1 MKKVIGILAAALIL
15 SGCGSSSDNHEI
27 KKTSFM
33 KEGKNSLYALYNTK
47 GQRYTKDMYKTYT
60 PFEGGYLVTNES
72 DQTGYISN
80 TGKTIIKPG
89 RYTSLKTQGN
99 MLVGESQPQTGLYL
113 SASSLNMTENT
124 LTQVFA
130 NDAVVWSTNDNDV
143 IDINQEGYVYAKHAG
158 TATLTATKDNASVT
172 CVIKVEALHPYLS
185 QESLDVYTSEPA
197 TLTVNDFGAR
207 TIEWKSKDPKIATV
221 DNGVIQGLKPGKTTI
236 IAKVGD
242 DTLKCKIKVKRKTLK
257 ISQNEATLYTGEEG
271 QYGIENAYPDIKWE
285 TSNAN
290 VVTVADGHIWAI
302 NPGKATIKATSNGQ
316 TVKSKVTVKKRTQ
329 RLDQTKVTLLTEQKV
344 VLNVL
349 DKKNPEE
356 VVQWSSNKKKIAS
369 VNEFGEVTGLK
380 KGKAV
385 ITAKVGKKKYKAT
398 ITVKKRQIKINP
410 SKTTIE
416 KDQHIFLQVLNKKDE
431 DQAVWTT
438 SNDQV
443 VIVAPDTGE
452 IAGVKP
458 GKATITVQAG
468 NQKAK
473 AKITVKAKPLSLS
486 ETKIEM
492 DEESDYG
499 LSINNY
505 ENQKVKWTTSDK
517 TIAIVDNGTIHAN
530 KAGKVTITATIDK
543 KDYTC
548 DVTVHKLIKVIDQKE
563 MTVIKG
569 GQGQLSVTNVNPE
582 EVKWDSSD
590 LNIATVENGTVY
602 GIRTGKVTIT
612 ATVGKKKHTSEVT
625 VIRNPET
632 ETKTRAADI
641 SLGGIEVLNTKG
653 KVLYK
658 SSTKSG
664 LLKTDLPVIVKGKTY
679 KVVNNGKTLYAG
691 KKKVYYASS
700 IDDASIVGF
709 EDSINVYFKNGK
721 KSSIKEV
728 GNYSILASRK
738 NQAILYDAD
747 NQNTLAVIG
756 TKIYSNDYALTGAE
770 ITNKN
775 NVVLTADD
783 TVSLYRNGEIVPTNS
798 NFKDNTHFISRNKKI
813 AYGPHTVYNGKKTSE
828 LKNVQVYPYAYELS
842 VSRYPGFVKG
852 KGYAYYDFN
861 GKKVSPYYQEA
872 NQYDENKCA
881 IVQLKNGKYELI
893 NAEGENVLKS
903 SYPRLEF
910 IGNSYYAAYNK
921 NGQFKV
927 YDCNGKEALSDVYTK
942 IPEKAAIVFDGHP
955 YLALEKNGRSYIY
968 DVDNDM
974 KEIYSIEKEI
984 VLHDEGYFTIGDQY
998 YTLTGQKIK

>member
-15 SGCGSSSDNHEI
+15 SGCGSSSDNHDV
-27 KKTSFM
+27 KKSSFM

-47 GQRYTKDMYKTYT
+47 GQRYTKDMYKAYT
-60 PFEGGYLVTNES
+60 PFEGGYLVTDAN

-80 TGKTIIKPG
+80 TGKTIVKPG

-99 MLVGESQPQTGLYL
+99 MLVGENQPQTRLYL
-113 SASSLNMTENT
+113 SASTLEMTENT

-143 IDINQEGYVYAKHAG
+143 ININQQGYVYAKHAG
-158 TATLTATKDNASVT
+158 TAVLTATKDNASVT
-172 CVIKVEALHPYLS
+172 CVIKVEALHPYFDH
-185 QESLDVYTSEPA
+185 ESLDVYTSEPA
-197 TLTVNDFGAR
+197 TLTVNDYGAR

-221 DNGVIQGLKPGKTTI
+221 ENGVIQGLKPGTTTI
-236 IAKVGD
+236 SAKVGD
-242 DTLKCKIKVKRKTLK
+242 DTLECKVKVKRKTFK
-257 ISQNEATLYTGEEG
+257 ISHKEATFYVGDEG
-271 QYGIENAYPDIKWE
+271 QLGIENAYPDIKWE
-285 TSNAN
+285 TSNAA
-290 VVTVADGHIWAI
+290 VATVANGHIWTMS
-302 NPGKATIKATSNGQ
+302 PGKATLKATSNGQ
-316 TVKSKVTVKKRTQ
+316 TAKCVVTVKKRVP
-329 RLDQTKVTLLTEQKV
+329 RLDQTKVTLLTDQKV
-344 VLNVL
+344 VLNIL
-349 DKKNPEE
+349 DKANPED

-385 ITAKVGKKKYKAT
+385 ITAKIGKKKYKAT
-398 ITVKKRQIKINP
+398 VTVKKRQIKINP
-410 SKTTIE
+410 AKTTIE
-416 KDQHIFLQVLNKKDE
+416 KDQHIFLQLLNKKDE

-438 SNDQV
+438 SNDKV
-443 VIVAPDTGE
+443 VIVAQSGE

-458 GKATITVQAG
+458 GKATITAQVG
-468 NQKAK
+468 KQKAK
-473 AKITVKAKPLSLS
+473 AEITVKAKPLSLS

-492 DEESDYG
+492 DEGSDEA

-505 ENQKVKWTTSDK
+505 ENQNVKWTSSDES
-517 TIAIVDNGTIHAN
+517 IATVENGIIHA
-530 KAGKVTITATIDK
+530 KKEGKVTITATIDK

-548 DVTVHKLIKVIDQKE
+548 DVTVNKLVKVIDQKE

-569 GQGQLSVTNVNPE
+569 GQGQLTITNVDPE
-582 EVKWDSSD
+582 KIKWGTSD
-590 LNIATVENGTVY
+590 YGIATVANGTVY
-602 GIRTGKVTIT
+602 GLKTGKATITGKV
-612 ATVGKKKHTSEVT
+612 GKKTYTCKVT
-625 VIRNPET
+625 VVRNPDT
-632 ETKTRAADI
+632 ETKTKAADV

-658 SSTKSG
+658 SSAKTG
-664 LLKTDLPVIVKGKTY
+664 LLKTNLPVVVKDKTY
-679 KVVNNGKTLYAG
+679 KVINNGKTLYAG

-700 IDDASIVGF
+700 YGDASIVAF
-709 EDSINVYFKNGK
+709 NDSINIYLKNGK
-721 KSSIKEV
+721 KTSIKEV
-728 GNYSILASRK
+728 GNYSILASGK
-738 NQAILYDAD
+738 DQAILYDAY

-756 TKIYSNDYALTGAE
+756 TKVYSNDYALTSAE
-770 ITNKN
+770 ITKKN
-775 NVVLTADD
+775 NVVLTAGDV
-783 TVSLYRNGEIVPTNS
+783 VSLYKDGQIIPTNS
-798 NFKDNTHFISRNKKI
+798 NYKDNTHFISRNKKI
-813 AYGPHTVYNGKKTSE
+813 AYGPHTVYNGKKKTE
-828 LKNVQVYPYAYELS
+828 LKGVQVYPYAYELT

-881 IVQLKNGKYELI
+881 IVQLKNNKYELI
-893 NAEGENVLKS
+893 NAEGENVLKE

-927 YDCNGKEALSDVYTK
+927 YDCNGKEALSDIYTK
-942 IPEKAAIVFDGHP
+942 IPETAAIVFDGHP

-984 VLHDEGYFTIGDQY
+984 VLHEEGYFTIGDKY

>member
-1 MKKVIGILAAALIL
+1 MKKVIGILTAALIL
-15 SGCGSSSDNHEI
+15 SGCGSSSDNHDV
-27 KKTSFM
+27 KKSSFM

-47 GQRYTKDMYKTYT
+47 GQRYTKDMYKAYT
-60 PFEGGYLVTNES
+60 PFEGGYLVTDAN

-80 TGKTIIKPG
+80 TGKTIVKPG

-99 MLVGESQPQTGLYL
+99 MLVGETQPQTRLYL
-113 SASSLNMTENT
+113 SASSLEMTENT

-158 TATLTATKDNASVT
+158 TAVLTATKDNASVT
-172 CVIKVEALHPYLS
+172 CVIKVAALHPYFDH
-185 QESLDVYTSEPA
+185 ESLDVYTSEPA
-197 TLTVNDFGAR
+197 TLTVNDYGAR

-221 DNGVIQGLKPGKTTI
+221 ENGVIQVLKPGTTTI
-236 IAKVGD
+236 SAKVGD
-242 DTLKCKIKVKRKTLK
+242 DTLKCKVKVKRKKLK

-316 TVKSKVTVKKRTQ
+316 TVKSKVTVKKRVP
-329 RLDQTKVTLLTEQKV
+329 RLDQTKVTLLTDQKV
-344 VLNVL
+344 VLNIL
-349 DKKNPEE
+349 DKANPEDA
-356 VVQWSSNKKKIAS
+356 VQWSSNKKKIAS

-385 ITAKVGKKKYKAT
+385 ITAKIGKKKYKAT
-398 ITVKKRQIKINP
+398 VTVKKRQIKINP
-410 SKTTIE
+410 AKTTIE
-416 KDQHIFLQVLNKKDE
+416 KDQHIFLQLLNKKDE

-438 SNDQV
+438 SNDKV
-443 VIVAPDTGE
+443 VIVAQSGE

-473 AKITVKAKPLSLS
+473 AEITVKAKPLSLS

-492 DEESDYG
+492 DEGSDEA

-505 ENQKVKWTTSDK
+505 ENQKVEWTSSDES
-517 TIAIVDNGTIHAN
+517 IATVENGIIHA
-530 KAGKVTITATIDK
+530 KKEGKVTITVTIDK

-569 GQGQLSVTNVNPE
+569 SQGQLTITNVDPE
-582 EVKWDSSD
+582 KIKWDSSD
-590 LNIATVENGTVY
+590 YDIATVANGTVY
-602 GIRTGKVTIT
+602 GMKTGKATITGKV
-612 ATVGKKKHTSEVT
+612 GKKTYTCKVT
-625 VIRNPET
+625 VVRNPDT
-632 ETKTRAADI
+632 ETKTKAADV

-679 KVVNNGKTLYAG
+679 KVVNNDKTLYVG

-700 IDDASIVGF
+700 YEDASIVAF
-709 EDSINVYFKNGK
+709 NDSINIYLKNGK
-721 KSSIKEV
+721 KTSIKEV

-747 NQNTLAVIG
+747 NQNTLGVIG
-756 TKIYSNDYALTGAE
+756 TKVYSNDYALTGAE

-775 NVVLTADD
+775 NVVLTAGDV
-783 TVSLYRNGEIVPTNS
+783 VSLYKDGKIIPTNS
-798 NFKDNTHFISRNKKI
+798 NYKDNTQFISRNKKI

-828 LKNVQVYPYAYELS
+828 LKGVQVYPYAYELT

-881 IVQLKNGKYELI
+881 IVQLKNNKYELI
-893 NAEGENVLKS
+893 NAEGENVLKE

-927 YDCNGKEALSDVYTK
+927 YDCNGKEALSDIYTK
-942 IPEKAAIVFDGHP
+942 IPETAAIVFDGHP

-968 DVDNDM
+968 DVDNGM

-984 VLHDEGYFTIGDQY
+984 VLHEEGYFTIGDKY

>member
-1 MKKVIGILAAALIL
+1 MKKVIGILTAALIL
-15 SGCGSSSDNHEI
+15 SGCGSSSDNHDV
-27 KKTSFM
+27 KKSSFM

-47 GQRYTKDMYKTYT
+47 GQRYTKDMYKAYT
-60 PFEGGYLVTNES
+60 PFEGGYLVTDAN

-80 TGKTIIKPG
+80 TGKTIVKPG

-99 MLVGESQPQTGLYL
+99 MLVGETQPQTRLYL
-113 SASSLNMTENT
+113 SASSLEMTENT

-158 TATLTATKDNASVT
+158 TAVLTATKDNASVT
-172 CVIKVEALHPYLS
+172 CVIKVAALHPYFDH
-185 QESLDVYTSEPA
+185 ESLDVYTSEPA
-197 TLTVNDFGAR
+197 TLTVNDYGAR

-221 DNGVIQGLKPGKTTI
+221 ENGVIQGLKPGTTTI
-236 IAKVGD
+236 SAKVGD
-242 DTLKCKIKVKRKTLK
+242 DTLKCKVKVKRKKLK

-316 TVKSKVTVKKRTQ
+316 TVKSKVTVKKRVP
-329 RLDQTKVTLLTEQKV
+329 RLDQTKVTLLTDQKV
-344 VLNVL
+344 VLNIL
-349 DKKNPEE
+349 DKANPEDA
-356 VVQWSSNKKKIAS
+356 VQWSSNKKKIAS

-385 ITAKVGKKKYKAT
+385 ITAKIGKKKYKAT
-398 ITVKKRQIKINP
+398 VTVKKRQIKINP
-410 SKTTIE
+410 AKTTIE
-416 KDQHIFLQVLNKKDE
+416 KDQHIFLQLLNKKDE

-438 SNDQV
+438 SNDKV
-443 VIVAPDTGE
+443 VIVAQSGE

-473 AKITVKAKPLSLS
+473 AEITVKAKPLSLS

-492 DEESDYG
+492 DEGSDEA

-505 ENQKVKWTTSDK
+505 ENQKVEWTSSDES
-517 TIAIVDNGTIHAN
+517 IATVENGIIHA
-530 KAGKVTITATIDK
+530 KKEGKVTITATIDK

-569 GQGQLSVTNVNPE
+569 SQGQLTITNVDPE
-582 EVKWDSSD
+582 KIKWDSSD
-590 LNIATVENGTVY
+590 YDIATVSNGTVY
-602 GIRTGKVTIT
+602 GMKTGKATITGKV
-612 ATVGKKKHTSEVT
+612 GKKTYTCKVT
-625 VIRNPET
+625 VVRNPDT
-632 ETKTRAADI
+632 ETKTKAADV

-679 KVVNNGKTLYAG
+679 KVVNNDKTLYVG

-700 IDDASIVGF
+700 YEDASIVAF
-709 EDSINVYFKNGK
+709 NDSINIYLKNGK
-721 KSSIKEV
+721 KTSIKEV

-747 NQNTLAVIG
+747 NQNTLGVIG
-756 TKIYSNDYALTGAE
+756 TKVYSNDYALTGAE

-775 NVVLTADD
+775 NVVLTAGDV
-783 TVSLYRNGEIVPTNS
+783 VSLYKDGKIIPTNS
-798 NFKDNTHFISRNKKI
+798 NYKDNTQFISRNKKI

-828 LKNVQVYPYAYELS
+828 LKGVQVYPYAYELT

-881 IVQLKNGKYELI
+881 IVQLKNNKYELI
-893 NAEGENVLKS
+893 NAEGENVLKE

-927 YDCNGKEALSDVYTK
+927 YDCNGKEALSDIYTK
-942 IPEKAAIVFDGHP
+942 IPETAAIVFDGHP

-968 DVDNDM
+968 DVDNGM

-984 VLHDEGYFTIGDQY
+984 VLHEEGYFTIGDKY

>member
-15 SGCGSSSDNHEI
+15 SGCGSSSDNHDV
-27 KKTSFM
+27 KKSSFM

-47 GQRYTKDMYKTYT
+47 GQRYTKDMYKAYT
-60 PFEGGYLVTNES
+60 PFEGGYLVTDAN

-80 TGKTIIKPG
+80 TGKTIVKPG

-99 MLVGESQPQTGLYL
+99 MLVGETQPQTRLYL
-113 SASSLNMTENT
+113 SASTLEMTENT

-143 IDINQEGYVYAKHAG
+143 ININQQGYVYAKHAG
-158 TATLTATKDNASVT
+158 TAVLTATKDNASVT
-172 CVIKVEALHPYLS
+172 CVIKVKALHPYFDHD
-185 QESLDVYTSEPA
+185 SLDVYTLEPA
-197 TLTVNDFGAR
+197 TLTVNDYGAR
-207 TIEWKSKDPKIATV
+207 TIKWKSKDPKIATV
-221 DNGVIQGLKPGKTTI
+221 ENGVIQGLKPGTTTI
-236 IAKVGD
+236 SAKVGD
-242 DTLKCKIKVKRKTLK
+242 DTLECKVKVKRKTFK
-257 ISQNEATLYTGEEG
+257 ISHKEATFYVGDEG
-271 QYGIENAYPDIKWE
+271 QLGIENAYPDIKWE
-285 TSNAN
+285 TSNAA
-290 VVTVADGHIWAI
+290 VATVANGHIWTMS
-302 NPGKATIKATSNGQ
+302 PGKATLKATSNGQ
-316 TVKSKVTVKKRTQ
+316 TVKCVVTVKRRVP
-329 RLDQTKVTLLTEQKV
+329 RLDQTKVTLLTDQKV
-344 VLNVL
+344 VLNIL
-349 DKKNPEE
+349 DKANPED

-385 ITAKVGKKKYKAT
+385 ITAKIGKKKYKAT
-398 ITVKKRQIKINP
+398 VTVKKRQIKINP
-410 SKTTIE
+410 AKTTIE
-416 KDQHIFLQVLNKKDE
+416 KNQHIFLQLLNKKDE

-438 SNDQV
+438 SNDKV
-443 VIVAPDTGE
+443 VIVAQSGE

-458 GKATITVQAG
+458 GKATITAQVG
-468 NQKAK
+468 KQKAK
-473 AKITVKAKPLSLS
+473 AEITVKAKPLSLS

-492 DEESDYG
+492 DEESDEA

-505 ENQKVKWTTSDK
+505 ENQKVEWSSSDK
-517 TIAIVDNGTIHAN
+517 SIATVENGIIHA
-530 KAGKVTITATIDK
+530 KKEGTVTITATIDK

-548 DVTVHKLIKVIDQKE
+548 KVTVHKLIKVIDQKE

-569 GQGQLSVTNVNPE
+569 GQGQLTITNVDPE
-582 EVKWDSSD
+582 KIKWDTSD
-590 LNIATVENGTVY
+590 YGIATVANGTVY
-602 GIRTGKVTIT
+602 GLKTGKATITGKV
-612 ATVGKKKHTSEVT
+612 GKKTYTCKVT
-625 VIRNPET
+625 VVRNPDT
-632 ETKTRAADI
+632 ETKTKAADI

-658 SSTKSG
+658 SSAKTG
-664 LLKTDLPVIVKGKTY
+664 LLKTNLPVVVKDKTY
-679 KVVNNGKTLYAG
+679 KVINNGKTIYEG

-700 IDDASIVGF
+700 YEDASIVAF
-709 EDSINVYFKNGK
+709 NDSINIYLKNGK
-721 KSSIKEV
+721 KTSIKEV

-738 NQAILYDAD
+738 DQAILYDAY
-747 NQNTLAVIG
+747 NKNTLGVIG
-756 TKIYSNDYALTGAE
+756 TKVYSNEYALTRAE
-770 ITNKN
+770 ITKRN
-775 NVVLTADD
+775 NVVLTAGDV
-783 TVSLYRNGEIVPTNS
+783 VSLYKDGQIIPTNS
-798 NFKDNTHFISRNKKI
+798 NYKDNTHFISRNKKI
-813 AYGPHTVYNGKKTSE
+813 AYGPHTVYNGKKTTE
-828 LKNVQVYPYAYELS
+828 LKGVQVYPYAYELT

-881 IVQLKNGKYELI
+881 IVQLKNNKYELI
-893 NAEGENVLKS
+893 NAEGENVLKE

-927 YDCNGKEALSDVYTK
+927 YDCNGKEALSDIYTK
-942 IPEKAAIVFDGHP
+942 IPETAAIVFDGHP

-968 DVDNDM
+968 DVDNGM

-984 VLHDEGYFTIGDQY
+984 VLHEEGYFTIGDKY

>member
-15 SGCGSSSDNHEI
+15 SGCGSSSDNHDV
-27 KKTSFM
+27 KKSSFM

-60 PFEGGYLVTNES
+60 PFEGGYLVTDAN

-80 TGKTIIKPG
+80 TGKTIVKPG

-99 MLVGESQPQTGLYL
+99 MLVGENQPQTRLYL
-113 SASSLNMTENT
+113 SASTLEMTENT

-143 IDINQEGYVYAKHAG
+143 ININQQGYVYAKHAG
-158 TATLTATKDNASVT
+158 TAVLTATKDNASVT
-172 CVIKVEALHPYLS
+172 CVIKVEALHPYFDH
-185 QESLDVYTSEPA
+185 ESLDVYTSEPA
-197 TLTVNDFGAR
+197 TLTVNDYGAR

-221 DNGVIQGLKPGKTTI
+221 ENGVIQGLKPGTTTI
-236 IAKVGD
+236 SAKVGD
-242 DTLKCKIKVKRKTLK
+242 DTLECKVKVKRKTFK
-257 ISQNEATLYTGEEG
+257 ISHKEATFYVGDEG
-271 QYGIENAYPDIKWE
+271 QLGIENAYPDIKWE
-285 TSNAN
+285 TSNAA
-290 VVTVADGHIWAI
+290 VATVANGHIWTMS
-302 NPGKATIKATSNGQ
+302 PGKATLKATSNGQ
-316 TVKSKVTVKKRTQ
+316 TVKCVVTVKKRVP
-329 RLDQTKVTLLTEQKV
+329 RLDQTKVTLLTDQKV
-344 VLNVL
+344 VLNIL
-349 DKKNPEE
+349 DKANPED

-385 ITAKVGKKKYKAT
+385 ITAKIGKKKYKAT
-398 ITVKKRQIKINP
+398 VTVKKRQIKINP
-410 SKTTIE
+410 AKTTIE
-416 KDQHIFLQVLNKKDE
+416 KDQHIFLQLLNKKDE

-438 SNDQV
+438 SNDKV
-443 VIVAPDTGE
+443 VIVAQSGE

-458 GKATITVQAG
+458 GKATITAQVG
-468 NQKAK
+468 KQKAK
-473 AKITVKAKPLSLS
+473 AEITVKAKPLSLS

-492 DEESDYG
+492 DEGSDEA

-505 ENQKVKWTTSDK
+505 ENQNVKWTSSDES
-517 TIAIVDNGTIHAN
+517 IATVENGIIHA
-530 KAGKVTITATIDK
+530 KKEGKVTITATIDK

-548 DVTVHKLIKVIDQKE
+548 DVTVNKLVKVIDQKE

-569 GQGQLSVTNVNPE
+569 GQGQLTITNVDPE
-582 EVKWDSSD
+582 KIKWGTSD
-590 LNIATVENGTVY
+590 YGIATVANGTVY
-602 GIRTGKVTIT
+602 GLKTGKATITGKV
-612 ATVGKKKHTSEVT
+612 GKKTYTCKVT
-625 VIRNPET
+625 VVRNPDT
-632 ETKTRAADI
+632 ETKTKAADV

-658 SSTKSG
+658 SSAKTG
-664 LLKTDLPVIVKGKTY
+664 LLKTNLPVVVKDKTY
-679 KVVNNGKTLYAG
+679 KVINNGKTLYAG

-700 IDDASIVGF
+700 YEDASIVAF
-709 EDSINVYFKNGK
+709 NDSINIYLKNGK
-721 KSSIKEV
+721 KTSIKEV

-738 NQAILYDAD
+738 DQAILYDTY
-747 NQNTLAVIG
+747 NQNTLGVIG
-756 TKIYSNDYALTGAE
+756 TKVYSNDYALTSAE
-770 ITNKN
+770 ITKKN
-775 NVVLTADD
+775 NVVLTAGDV
-783 TVSLYRNGEIVPTNS
+783 VSLYKDGQIIPTNS
-798 NFKDNTHFISRNKKI
+798 NYKDNTHFISRNKKI
-813 AYGPHTVYNGKKTSE
+813 AYGPHTVYNGKKKTE
-828 LKNVQVYPYAYELS
+828 LKGVQVYPYAYELT

-881 IVQLKNGKYELI
+881 IVQLKNNKYELI
-893 NAEGENVLKS
+893 NAEGENVLKE

-927 YDCNGKEALSDVYTK
+927 YDCNGKEALSDIYTK
-942 IPEKAAIVFDGHP
+942 IPETAAIVFDGHP

-984 VLHDEGYFTIGDQY
+984 VLHEEGYFTIGDKY

>member
-15 SGCGSSSDNHEI
+15 SGCGSSSDNHDV
-27 KKTSFM
+27 KKSSFM

-47 GQRYTKDMYKTYT
+47 GQRYTKDMYKAYT
-60 PFEGGYLVTNES
+60 PFEGGYLVTDAN

-80 TGKTIIKPG
+80 TGKTIVKPG

-99 MLVGESQPQTGLYL
+99 MLVGETQPQTRLYL
-113 SASSLNMTENT
+113 SASTLEMTENT

-143 IDINQEGYVYAKHAG
+143 ININQQGYVYAKHAG
-158 TATLTATKDNASVT
+158 TAVLTATKDNASVT
-172 CVIKVEALHPYLS
+172 CVIKVKALHPYFDHD
-185 QESLDVYTSEPA
+185 SLDVYTLEPA
-197 TLTVNDFGAR
+197 TLTVNDYGAR
-207 TIEWKSKDPKIATV
+207 TIKWKSKDPKIATV
-221 DNGVIQGLKPGKTTI
+221 ENGVIQGLKPGTTTI
-236 IAKVGD
+236 SAKVGD
-242 DTLKCKIKVKRKTLK
+242 DTLECKVKVKRKTFK
-257 ISQNEATLYTGEEG
+257 ISHKEATFYVGDEG
-271 QYGIENAYPDIKWE
+271 QLGIENAYPDIKWE
-285 TSNAN
+285 TSNAA
-290 VVTVADGHIWAI
+290 VATVANGHIWTMS
-302 NPGKATIKATSNGQ
+302 PGKATLKATSNGQ
-316 TVKSKVTVKKRTQ
+316 TVKCVVTVKKRVP
-329 RLDQTKVTLLTEQKV
+329 RLDQTKVTLLTDQKV
-344 VLNVL
+344 VLNIL
-349 DKKNPEE
+349 DKANPED

-385 ITAKVGKKKYKAT
+385 ITAKIGKKKYKAT
-398 ITVKKRQIKINP
+398 VTVKKRQIKINP
-410 SKTTIE
+410 AKTTIE
-416 KDQHIFLQVLNKKDE
+416 KNQHIFLQLLNKKDE

-438 SNDQV
+438 SNDKV
-443 VIVAPDTGE
+443 VIVAQSGE

-458 GKATITVQAG
+458 GKATITAQVG
-468 NQKAK
+468 KQKAK
-473 AKITVKAKPLSLS
+473 AEITVKAKPLSLS

-492 DEESDYG
+492 DEESDEA

-505 ENQKVKWTTSDK
+505 ENQKVEWSSSDK
-517 TIAIVDNGTIHAN
+517 SIATVENGIIHA
-530 KAGKVTITATIDK
+530 KKEGTVTITATIDK

-548 DVTVHKLIKVIDQKE
+548 KVTVHKLIKVIDQKE

-569 GQGQLSVTNVNPE
+569 GQGQLTITNVDPE
-582 EVKWDSSD
+582 KIKWDTSD
-590 LNIATVENGTVY
+590 YGIATVANGTVY
-602 GIRTGKVTIT
+602 GLKTGKATITGKV
-612 ATVGKKKHTSEVT
+612 GKKTYTCKVT
-625 VIRNPET
+625 VVRNPDT
-632 ETKTRAADI
+632 ETKTKAADI

-658 SSTKSG
+658 SSAKTG
-664 LLKTDLPVIVKGKTY
+664 LLKTNLPVVVKDKTY
-679 KVVNNGKTLYAG
+679 KVINNGKTIYEG

-700 IDDASIVGF
+700 YEDASIVAF
-709 EDSINVYFKNGK
+709 NDSINIYLKNGK
-721 KSSIKEV
+721 KTSIKEV

-738 NQAILYDAD
+738 DQAILYDAY
-747 NQNTLAVIG
+747 NKNTLGVIG
-756 TKIYSNDYALTGAE
+756 TKVYSNEYALTSAE
-770 ITNKN
+770 ITKKN
-775 NVVLTADD
+775 NVVLTAGDV
-783 TVSLYRNGEIVPTNS
+783 VSLYKDGQIIPTNS
-798 NFKDNTHFISRNKKI
+798 NYKDDTHFISRNKKI
-813 AYGPHTVYNGKKTSE
+813 AYGPHTVYNGKKTTE
-828 LKNVQVYPYAYELS
+828 LKGVQVYPYAYELT

-881 IVQLKNGKYELI
+881 IVQLKNNKYELI
-893 NAEGENVLKS
+893 NAEGENVLKE

-927 YDCNGKEALSDVYTK
+927 YDCNGKEALSDIYTK
-942 IPEKAAIVFDGHP
+942 IPETAAIVFDGHP

-968 DVDNDM
+968 DVDNGM

-984 VLHDEGYFTIGDQY
+984 VLHEEGYFTIGDKY

>member
-15 SGCGSSSDNHEI
+15 SGCGSSSDNHDV
-27 KKTSFM
+27 KKSSFM

-47 GQRYTKDMYKTYT
+47 GQRYTKDMYKAYT
-60 PFEGGYLVTNES
+60 PFEGGYLVTDAN

-80 TGKTIIKPG
+80 TGKTIVKPG

-99 MLVGESQPQTGLYL
+99 MLVGETQPQTRLYL
-113 SASSLNMTENT
+113 SASTLEMTENT

-143 IDINQEGYVYAKHAG
+143 ININQQGYVYAKHAG
-158 TATLTATKDNASVT
+158 TAVLTATKDNASVT
-172 CVIKVEALHPYLS
+172 CVIKVKALHPYFDHD
-185 QESLDVYTSEPA
+185 SLDVYTLEPA
-197 TLTVNDFGAR
+197 TLTVNDYGAR

-221 DNGVIQGLKPGKTTI
+221 ENGVIQGLKPGTTTI
-236 IAKVGD
+236 SAKVGD
-242 DTLKCKIKVKRKTLK
+242 DTLECKVKVKRKTFK
-257 ISQNEATLYTGEEG
+257 ISHKEATFYVGDEG
-271 QYGIENAYPDIKWE
+271 QLGIENAYPDIKWE
-285 TSNAN
+285 TSNAA
-290 VVTVADGHIWAI
+290 VATVANGHIWTMS
-302 NPGKATIKATSNGQ
+302 PGKATLKATSNGQ
-316 TVKSKVTVKKRTQ
+316 TVKCVVTVKKRVP
-329 RLDQTKVTLLTEQKV
+329 RLDQTKVTLLTDQKV
-344 VLNVL
+344 VLNIL
-349 DKKNPEE
+349 DKANPED

-385 ITAKVGKKKYKAT
+385 ITAKIGKKKYKAT
-398 ITVKKRQIKINP
+398 VTVKKRQIKINP
-410 SKTTIE
+410 AKTTIE
-416 KDQHIFLQVLNKKDE
+416 KNQHIFLQLLNKKDE

-438 SNDQV
+438 SNDKV
-443 VIVAPDTGE
+443 VIVAQSGE

-458 GKATITVQAG
+458 GKATITAQVG
-468 NQKAK
+468 KQKAK
-473 AKITVKAKPLSLS
+473 AEITVKAKPLSLS

-492 DEESDYG
+492 DEESDEA

-505 ENQKVKWTTSDK
+505 ENQKVEWSSSDK
-517 TIAIVDNGTIHAN
+517 SIATVENGIIHA
-530 KAGKVTITATIDK
+530 KKEGTVTITATIDK

-548 DVTVHKLIKVIDQKE
+548 KVTVHKLIKVIDQKE

-569 GQGQLSVTNVNPE
+569 GQGQLTITNVDPE
-582 EVKWDSSD
+582 KIKWDTSD
-590 LNIATVENGTVY
+590 YGIATVANGTVY
-602 GIRTGKVTIT
+602 GLKTGKATITGKV
-612 ATVGKKKHTSEVT
+612 GKKTYTCKVT
-625 VIRNPET
+625 VVRNPDT
-632 ETKTRAADI
+632 ETKTKAADI

-658 SSTKSG
+658 SSAKTG
-664 LLKTDLPVIVKGKTY
+664 LLKTNLPVVVKDKTY
-679 KVVNNGKTLYAG
+679 KVINNGKTIYEG

-700 IDDASIVGF
+700 YEDASIVAF
-709 EDSINVYFKNGK
+709 NDSINIYLKNGK
-721 KSSIKEV
+721 KTSIKEV

-738 NQAILYDAD
+738 DQAILYDAY
-747 NQNTLAVIG
+747 NKNTLGVIG
-756 TKIYSNDYALTGAE
+756 TKVYSNEYALTRAE
-770 ITNKN
+770 ITKRN
-775 NVVLTADD
+775 NVVLTVGDV
-783 TVSLYRNGEIVPTNS
+783 VSLYKDGQIIPTNS
-798 NFKDNTHFISRNKKI
+798 NYKDNTHFISRNKKI
-813 AYGPHTVYNGKKTSE
+813 AYGPHTVYNGKKTTE
-828 LKNVQVYPYAYELS
+828 LKGVQVYPYAYELT

-881 IVQLKNGKYELI
+881 IVQLKNNKYELI
-893 NAEGENVLKS
+893 NAEGENVLKE

-927 YDCNGKEALSDVYTK
+927 YDCNGKEALSDIYTK
-942 IPEKAAIVFDGHP
+942 IPETAAIVFDGHP

-968 DVDNDM
+968 DVDNGM

-984 VLHDEGYFTIGDQY
+984 VLHEEGYFTIGDKY

>member
-15 SGCGSSSDNHEI
+15 SGCGSSSDNHDV
-27 KKTSFM
+27 KKSSFM

-47 GQRYTKDMYKTYT
+47 GQRYTKDMYKAYT
-60 PFEGGYLVTNES
+60 PFEGGYLVTDAN

-80 TGKTIIKPG
+80 TGKTIVKPG

-99 MLVGESQPQTGLYL
+99 MLVGETQPQTRLYL
-113 SASSLNMTENT
+113 SASTLEMTENT

-143 IDINQEGYVYAKHAG
+143 ININQQGYVYAKHAG
-158 TATLTATKDNASVT
+158 TAVLTATKDNASVT
-172 CVIKVEALHPYLS
+172 CVIKVKALHPYFDHD
-185 QESLDVYTSEPA
+185 SLDVYTLEPA
-197 TLTVNDFGAR
+197 TLTVNDYGAR
-207 TIEWKSKDPKIATV
+207 TIKWKSKDPKIATV
-221 DNGVIQGLKPGKTTI
+221 ENGVIQGLKPGTTTI
-236 IAKVGD
+236 SAKVGD
-242 DTLKCKIKVKRKTLK
+242 DTLECKVKVKRKTFK
-257 ISQNEATLYTGEEG
+257 ISHKEATFYVGDEG
-271 QYGIENAYPDIKWE
+271 QLGIENAYPDIKWE
-285 TSNAN
+285 TSNAA
-290 VVTVADGHIWAI
+290 VATVANGHIWTMS
-302 NPGKATIKATSNGQ
+302 PGKATLKATSNGQ
-316 TVKSKVTVKKRTQ
+316 TVKCVVTVKKRVP
-329 RLDQTKVTLLTEQKV
+329 RLDQTKVTLLTDQKA
-344 VLNVL
+344 VLNIL
-349 DKKNPEE
+349 DKANPED

-385 ITAKVGKKKYKAT
+385 ITAKIGKKKYKAT
-398 ITVKKRQIKINP
+398 VTVKKRQIKINP
-410 SKTTIE
+410 AKTTIE
-416 KDQHIFLQVLNKKDE
+416 KNQHIFLQLLNKKDE

-438 SNDQV
+438 SNDKV
-443 VIVAPDTGE
+443 VIVAQSGE

-458 GKATITVQAG
+458 GKATITAQVG
-468 NQKAK
+468 KQKAK
-473 AKITVKAKPLSLS
+473 AEITVKAKPLSLS

-492 DEESDYG
+492 DEESDEA

-505 ENQKVKWTTSDK
+505 ENQKVEWSSSDK
-517 TIAIVDNGTIHAN
+517 SIATVENGIIHA
-530 KAGKVTITATIDK
+530 KKEGTVTITATIDK

-548 DVTVHKLIKVIDQKE
+548 KVTVHKLIKVIDQKE

-569 GQGQLSVTNVNPE
+569 GQGQLTITNVDPE
-582 EVKWDSSD
+582 KIKWDTSD
-590 LNIATVENGTVY
+590 YGIATVANGTVY
-602 GIRTGKVTIT
+602 GLKTGKATITGKV
-612 ATVGKKKHTSEVT
+612 GKKTYTCKVT
-625 VIRNPET
+625 VVRNPDT
-632 ETKTRAADI
+632 ETKTKAADI

-658 SSTKSG
+658 SSAKTG
-664 LLKTDLPVIVKGKTY
+664 LLKTNLPVVVKDKTY
-679 KVVNNGKTLYAG
+679 KVINNGKTIYEG

-700 IDDASIVGF
+700 YEDASIVAF
-709 EDSINVYFKNGK
+709 NDSINIYLKNGK
-721 KSSIKEV
+721 KTSIKEV

-738 NQAILYDAD
+738 DQAILYDAY
-747 NQNTLAVIG
+747 NKNTLGVIG
-756 TKIYSNDYALTGAE
+756 TKVYSNEYALTRAE
-770 ITNKN
+770 ITKRN
-775 NVVLTADD
+775 NVVLTAGDV
-783 TVSLYRNGEIVPTNS
+783 VSLYKDGQIIPTNS
-798 NFKDNTHFISRNKKI
+798 NYKDNTHFISRNKKI
-813 AYGPHTVYNGKKTSE
+813 AYGPHTVYNGKKTTE
-828 LKNVQVYPYAYELS
+828 LKGVQVYPYAYELT

-881 IVQLKNGKYELI
+881 IVQLKNNKYELI
-893 NAEGENVLKS
+893 NAEGENVLKE

-927 YDCNGKEALSDVYTK
+927 YDCNGKEALSDIYTK
-942 IPEKAAIVFDGHP
+942 IPETAAIVFDGHP

-968 DVDNDM
+968 DVDNGM

-984 VLHDEGYFTIGDQY
+984 VLHEEGYFTIGDKY

>member
-15 SGCGSSSDNHEI
+15 SGCGSSSDNHDV
-27 KKTSFM
+27 KKSSFM

-47 GQRYTKDMYKTYT
+47 GQRYTKDMYKAYT
-60 PFEGGYLVTNES
+60 PFEGGYLVTDAN

-80 TGKTIIKPG
+80 TGKTIVKPG

-99 MLVGESQPQTGLYL
+99 MLVGETQPQTRLYL
-113 SASSLNMTENT
+113 SASTLEMTENT

-143 IDINQEGYVYAKHAG
+143 ININQQGYVYAKHAG
-158 TATLTATKDNASVT
+158 TAVLTATKDNASVT
-172 CVIKVEALHPYLS
+172 CVIKVKALHPYFDHD
-185 QESLDVYTSEPA
+185 SLDVYTLEPA
-197 TLTVNDFGAR
+197 TLTVNDYGAR

-221 DNGVIQGLKPGKTTI
+221 ENGVIQGLKPGTTTI
-236 IAKVGD
+236 SAKVGD
-242 DTLKCKIKVKRKTLK
+242 DTLECKVKVKRKTFK
-257 ISQNEATLYTGEEG
+257 ISHKEATFYVGDEG
-271 QYGIENAYPDIKWE
+271 QLGIENAYPDIKWE
-285 TSNAN
+285 TSNAA
-290 VVTVADGHIWAI
+290 VATVANGHIWTMG
-302 NPGKATIKATSNGQ
+302 PGKATLKATSNGQ
-316 TVKSKVTVKKRTQ
+316 TVKCVVTVKKRVP
-329 RLDQTKVTLLTEQKV
+329 RLDQTKVTLLTDQKV
-344 VLNVL
+344 VLNIL
-349 DKKNPEE
+349 DKANPED

-385 ITAKVGKKKYKAT
+385 ITAKIGKKKYKAT
-398 ITVKKRQIKINP
+398 VTVKKRQIKINP
-410 SKTTIE
+410 AKTTIE
-416 KDQHIFLQVLNKKDE
+416 KNQHIFLQLLNKKDE

-438 SNDQV
+438 SNDKV
-443 VIVAPDTGE
+443 VIVAQSGE

-458 GKATITVQAG
+458 GKATITAQVG
-468 NQKAK
+468 KQKAK
-473 AKITVKAKPLSLS
+473 AEITVKAKPLSLS

-492 DEESDYG
+492 DEESDEA

-505 ENQKVKWTTSDK
+505 ENQKVEWSSSDES
-517 TIAIVDNGTIHAN
+517 IATVENGIIHA
-530 KAGKVTITATIDK
+530 KKEGTATITATIDK

-548 DVTVHKLIKVIDQKE
+548 KVTVHKLIKVIDQKE

-569 GQGQLSVTNVNPE
+569 GQGQLTITNVDPE
-582 EVKWDSSD
+582 KIKWDTSD
-590 LNIATVENGTVY
+590 YGIATVANGTVY
-602 GIRTGKVTIT
+602 GMKTGKATITGKV
-612 ATVGKKKHTSEVT
+612 GKKTYTCKVT
-625 VIRNPET
+625 VVRNPDT
-632 ETKTRAADI
+632 ETKTKAADI

-658 SSTKSG
+658 SSTKTG
-664 LLKTDLPVIVKGKTY
+664 LLKTNLPVVVKDKTY
-679 KVVNNGKTLYAG
+679 KVINNGKTIYEG

-700 IDDASIVGF
+700 YEDASIVAF
-709 EDSINVYFKNGK
+709 NDSINIYLKNGK
-721 KSSIKEV
+721 KTSIKEV

-738 NQAILYDAD
+738 DQAILYDAY
-747 NQNTLAVIG
+747 NKNTLGVIG
-756 TKIYSNDYALTGAE
+756 TKVYSNEYALTSAE
-770 ITNKN
+770 ITKKN
-775 NVVLTADD
+775 NVVLTAGDV
-783 TVSLYRNGEIVPTNS
+783 VSLYKDGQIIPTNS
-798 NFKDNTHFISRNKKI
+798 NYKDDTHFISRNKKI
-813 AYGPHTVYNGKKTSE
+813 AYGPHTVYNGKKTTE
-828 LKNVQVYPYAYELS
+828 LKGVQVYPYAYELT

-881 IVQLKNGKYELI
+881 IVQLKNNKYELI
-893 NAEGENVLKS
+893 NAEGENVLKE

-927 YDCNGKEALSDVYTK
+927 YDCNGKEALSDIYTK
-942 IPEKAAIVFDGHP
+942 IPETAAIVFDGHP

-968 DVDNDM
+968 DVDNGM

-984 VLHDEGYFTIGDQY
+984 VLHEEGYFTIGDKY

>member
-15 SGCGSSSDNHEI
+15 SGCGSSSDNHDV
-27 KKTSFM
+27 KKSSFM

-60 PFEGGYLVTNES
+60 PFEGGYLVTDAN

-80 TGKTIIKPG
+80 TGKTIVKPG

-99 MLVGESQPQTGLYL
+99 MLVGENQPQTRLYL
-113 SASSLNMTENT
+113 SASTLEMTENT

-143 IDINQEGYVYAKHAG
+143 ININQQGYVYAKHAG
-158 TATLTATKDNASVT
+158 TAVLTATKDNASVT
-172 CVIKVEALHPYLS
+172 CVIKVKALHPYFDH
-185 QESLDVYTSEPA
+185 ESLDVYTSEPA
-197 TLTVNDFGAR
+197 TLTVNDYGAR
-207 TIEWKSKDPKIATV
+207 TIEWKSKDSKIATV
-221 DNGVIQGLKPGKTTI
+221 ENGVIQGLKPGTTTI
-236 IAKVGD
+236 SAKVGD
-242 DTLKCKIKVKRKTLK
+242 DTLECKVKVKRKTFK
-257 ISQNEATLYTGEEG
+257 ISHKEATFYVGDEG
-271 QYGIENAYPDIKWE
+271 QLGIENAYPDIKWE
-285 TSNAN
+285 TSNAA
-290 VVTVADGHIWAI
+290 VATVANGHIWTMS
-302 NPGKATIKATSNGQ
+302 PGKATLKATSNGQ
-316 TVKSKVTVKKRTQ
+316 TVKCVVTVKKRVP
-329 RLDQTKVTLLTEQKV
+329 RLDQTKVTLLTDQKV
-344 VLNVL
+344 VLNIL
-349 DKKNPEE
+349 DKASPED

-385 ITAKVGKKKYKAT
+385 ITAKIGKKKYKAT
-398 ITVKKRQIKINP
+398 VTVKKRQIKINP
-410 SKTTIE
+410 AKTTIE
-416 KDQHIFLQVLNKKDE
+416 KDQHIFLQLLNKKDE

-438 SNDQV
+438 SNDKV
-443 VIVAPDTGE
+443 VIVAQSGE

-458 GKATITVQAG
+458 GKATITAQVG
-468 NQKAK
+468 KQKAK
-473 AKITVKAKPLSLS
+473 AEITVKAKPLSLS

-492 DEESDYG
+492 DEGSDEA

-505 ENQKVKWTTSDK
+505 ENQKVKWTSSDES
-517 TIAIVDNGTIHAN
+517 IATVENGIIHA
-530 KAGKVTITATIDK
+530 KKEGKVTITATIDK

-548 DVTVHKLIKVIDQKE
+548 DVTVNKLVKVIDQKE

-569 GQGQLSVTNVNPE
+569 GQGQLTITNVDPE
-582 EVKWDSSD
+582 KIEWGTSD
-590 LNIATVENGTVY
+590 YGIATVANGTVY
-602 GIRTGKVTIT
+602 GLKTGKATITGKV
-612 ATVGKKKHTSEVT
+612 GKKTYTCKVT
-625 VIRNPET
+625 VVRNPDT
-632 ETKTRAADI
+632 ETKTKAADV

-658 SSTKSG
+658 SSAKTG
-664 LLKTDLPVIVKGKTY
+664 LLKTNLPVVVKDKTY
-679 KVVNNGKTLYAG
+679 KVINNGKTIYEG

-700 IDDASIVGF
+700 YEDASIVAF
-709 EDSINVYFKNGK
+709 NDSINIYLKNGK
-721 KSSIKEV
+721 KTSIKEV
-728 GNYSILASRK
+728 GNYSILAARK
-738 NQAILYDAD
+738 DQAILYDAY
-747 NQNTLAVIG
+747 NQNTLGVIG
-756 TKIYSNDYALTGAE
+756 TKVYSNDYALTSAE
-770 ITNKN
+770 ITKKN
-775 NVVLTADD
+775 NVVLTAGDV
-783 TVSLYRNGEIVPTNS
+783 VSLYKDGQIIPTNS
-798 NFKDNTHFISRNKKI
+798 NYKDNTHFISRNKKI
-813 AYGPHTVYNGKKTSE
+813 AYGPHTVYNGKKKTE
-828 LKNVQVYPYAYELS
+828 LKGVQVYPYAYELT

-881 IVQLKNGKYELI
+881 IVQLKNNKYELI
-893 NAEGENVLKS
+893 NAEGENVLKE

-927 YDCNGKEALSDVYTK
+927 YDCNGKEALSDIYTK
-942 IPEKAAIVFDGHP
+942 IPETAAIVFDGHP

-984 VLHDEGYFTIGDQY
+984 VLHEEGYFTIGDKY

>member
-15 SGCGSSSDNHEI
+15 SGCGSSSDNHDV
-27 KKTSFM
+27 KKSSFM

-60 PFEGGYLVTNES
+60 PFEGGYLVTDAN

-80 TGKTIIKPG
+80 TGKTIVKPG

-99 MLVGESQPQTGLYL
+99 MLVGENQPQTRLYL
-113 SASSLNMTENT
+113 SASTLEMTENT

-143 IDINQEGYVYAKHAG
+143 ININQQGYVYAKHAG
-158 TATLTATKDNASVT
+158 TAVLTATKDNASVT
-172 CVIKVEALHPYLS
+172 CVIKVEALHPYFDH
-185 QESLDVYTSEPA
+185 ESLDVYTSEPA
-197 TLTVNDFGAR
+197 TLTVNDYGAR

-221 DNGVIQGLKPGKTTI
+221 ENGVIQGLKPGTTTI
-236 IAKVGD
+236 SAKVGD
-242 DTLKCKIKVKRKTLK
+242 DTLECKVKVKRKTFK
-257 ISQNEATLYTGEEG
+257 ISHKEATFYVGDEG
-271 QYGIENAYPDIKWE
+271 QLGIENAYPDIKWE
-285 TSNAN
+285 TSNAA
-290 VVTVADGHIWAI
+290 VATVANGHIWTMS
-302 NPGKATIKATSNGQ
+302 PGKATLKATSNGQ
-316 TVKSKVTVKKRTQ
+316 TVKCVVTVKKRVP
-329 RLDQTKVTLLTEQKV
+329 RLDQTKVTLLTDQKV
-344 VLNVL
+344 VLNIL
-349 DKKNPEE
+349 DKANPED
-356 VVQWSSNKKKIAS
+356 VVQWNSNKKKIAS

-385 ITAKVGKKKYKAT
+385 ITAKIGKKKYKAT
-398 ITVKKRQIKINP
+398 VTVKKRQIKINP
-410 SKTTIE
+410 AKTTIE
-416 KDQHIFLQVLNKKDE
+416 KDQHIFLQLLNKKDE

-438 SNDQV
+438 SNDKV
-443 VIVAPDTGE
+443 VIVAQSGE

-458 GKATITVQAG
+458 GKATITAQVG
-468 NQKAK
+468 KQKAK
-473 AKITVKAKPLSLS
+473 AEITVKAKPLSLS

-492 DEESDYG
+492 DEGSDEA

-505 ENQKVKWTTSDK
+505 ENQKVKWTSSDES
-517 TIAIVDNGTIHAN
+517 IATVENGIIHA
-530 KAGKVTITATIDK
+530 KKEGKVTITATIDK

-569 GQGQLSVTNVNPE
+569 GQGQLTITNVDPE
-582 EVKWDSSD
+582 KIKWGTSD
-590 LNIATVENGTVY
+590 YGIATVANGTVY
-602 GIRTGKVTIT
+602 GLKTGKATITGKV
-612 ATVGKKKHTSEVT
+612 GKKTYTCKVT
-625 VIRNPET
+625 VVRNPDT
-632 ETKTRAADI
+632 ETKTKAADV

-658 SSTKSG
+658 SSAKTG
-664 LLKTDLPVIVKGKTY
+664 LLKTNLPVVVKDKTY
-679 KVVNNGKTLYAG
+679 KVINNGKTIYEG

-700 IDDASIVGF
+700 YEDASIVAF
-709 EDSINVYFKNGK
+709 NDSINIYLKNGK
-721 KSSIKEV
+721 KTSIKEV
-728 GNYSILASRK
+728 GNYSILAARK
-738 NQAILYDAD
+738 DQAILYDAY
-747 NQNTLAVIG
+747 NQNTLGVIG
-756 TKIYSNDYALTGAE
+756 TKVYSNDYALTSAE
-770 ITNKN
+770 ITKKN
-775 NVVLTADD
+775 NVVLTAGDV
-783 TVSLYRNGEIVPTNS
+783 VSLYKGGQIIPTNS
-798 NFKDNTHFISRNKKI
+798 NYKDNTHFISRNKKI
-813 AYGPHTVYNGKKTSE
+813 AYGPHTVYNGKKKTE
-828 LKNVQVYPYAYELS
+828 LKGVQVYPYAYELT

-881 IVQLKNGKYELI
+881 IVQLKNNKYELI
-893 NAEGENVLKS
+893 NAEGENVLKE

-927 YDCNGKEALSDVYTK
+927 YDCNGKEALSDIYTK
-942 IPEKAAIVFDGHP
+942 IPETAAIVFDGHP

-984 VLHDEGYFTIGDQY
+984 VLHEEGYFTIGDKY

>member
-15 SGCGSSSDNHEI
+15 SGCGSSSDNHDV
-27 KKTSFM
+27 KKSSFM

-47 GQRYTKDMYKTYT
+47 GQRYTKDMYKAYT
-60 PFEGGYLVTNES
+60 PFEGGYLVTDAN

-80 TGKTIIKPG
+80 TGKTIVKPG

-99 MLVGESQPQTGLYL
+99 MLVGETQPQTRLYL
-113 SASSLNMTENT
+113 SASTLEMTENT

-143 IDINQEGYVYAKHAG
+143 ININQQGYVYAKHAG
-158 TATLTATKDNASVT
+158 TAVLTATKDNASVT
-172 CVIKVEALHPYLS
+172 CVIKVKALHPYFDHD
-185 QESLDVYTSEPA
+185 SLDVYTLEPA
-197 TLTVNDFGAR
+197 TLTVNDYGAR
-207 TIEWKSKDPKIATV
+207 TIKWKSKDPKIATV
-221 DNGVIQGLKPGKTTI
+221 ENGVIQGLKPGTTTI
-236 IAKVGD
+236 SAKVGD
-242 DTLKCKIKVKRKTLK
+242 DTLECKVKVKRKTFK
-257 ISQNEATLYTGEEG
+257 ISHKEATFYVGDEG
-271 QYGIENAYPDIKWE
+271 QLGIENAYPDIKWE
-285 TSNAN
+285 TSNAA
-290 VVTVADGHIWAI
+290 VATVANGHIWTMS
-302 NPGKATIKATSNGQ
+302 PGKATLKATSNGQ
-316 TVKSKVTVKKRTQ
+316 TVKCVVTVKKRVP
-329 RLDQTKVTLLTEQKV
+329 RLDQTKVTLLTDQKV
-344 VLNVL
+344 VLNIL
-349 DKKNPEE
+349 DKANPED

-385 ITAKVGKKKYKAT
+385 ITAKIGKKKYKAT
-398 ITVKKRQIKINP
+398 VTVKKRQIKINP
-410 SKTTIE
+410 AKTTIE
-416 KDQHIFLQVLNKKDE
+416 KNQHIFLQLLNKKDE

-438 SNDQV
+438 SNDKV
-443 VIVAPDTGE
+443 VIVAQSGE

-458 GKATITVQAG
+458 GKATITAQVG
-468 NQKAK
+468 KQKAK
-473 AKITVKAKPLSLS
+473 AEITVKAKPLSLS

-492 DEESDYG
+492 DEESDEA

-505 ENQKVKWTTSDK
+505 ENQKVEWSSSDK
-517 TIAIVDNGTIHAN
+517 SIATVENGIIHA
-530 KAGKVTITATIDK
+530 KKEGTVTITATIDK

-548 DVTVHKLIKVIDQKE
+548 KVTVHKLIKVIDQKE

-569 GQGQLSVTNVNPE
+569 GQGQLTITNVDPE
-582 EVKWDSSD
+582 KIKWDTSD
-590 LNIATVENGTVY
+590 YGIATVANGTVY
-602 GIRTGKVTIT
+602 GLKTGKATITGKV
-612 ATVGKKKHTSEVT
+612 GKKTYTCKVT
-625 VIRNPET
+625 VVRNPDT
-632 ETKTRAADI
+632 ETKTKAADI

-658 SSTKSG
+658 SSAKTG
-664 LLKTDLPVIVKGKTY
+664 LLKTNLPVVVKDKTY
-679 KVVNNGKTLYAG
+679 KVINNGKTLYAG

-700 IDDASIVGF
+700 YEDASIVAF
-709 EDSINVYFKNGK
+709 NDSINIYLKNGK
-721 KSSIKEV
+721 KTSIKEV

-738 NQAILYDAD
+738 DQAILYDAY
-747 NQNTLAVIG
+747 NKNTLGVIG
-756 TKIYSNDYALTGAE
+756 TKVYSNEYALTSAE
-770 ITNKN
+770 ITKKN
-775 NVVLTADD
+775 NVVLTAGDV
-783 TVSLYRNGEIVPTNS
+783 VSLYKDGQIIPTNS
-798 NFKDNTHFISRNKKI
+798 NYKDNTHFISRNKKI
-813 AYGPHTVYNGKKTSE
+813 AYGPHTVYNGKKTTE
-828 LKNVQVYPYAYELS
+828 LKGVQVYPYAYELT

-881 IVQLKNGKYELI
+881 IVQLKNNKYELI
-893 NAEGENVLKS
+893 NAEGENVLKE

-927 YDCNGKEALSDVYTK
+927 YDCNGKEALSDIYTK
-942 IPEKAAIVFDGHP
+942 IPETAAIVFDGHP

-968 DVDNDM
+968 DVDNGM

-984 VLHDEGYFTIGDQY
+984 VLHEEGYFTIGDKY

>member
-47 GQRYTKDMYKTYT
+47 GQRYTKDMYKAYT
-60 PFEGGYLVTNES
+60 PFEGGYLVTDAN

-80 TGKTIIKPG
+80 TGKTIVKPG

-99 MLVGESQPQTGLYL
+99 MLVGETQPQTRLYL
-113 SASSLNMTENT
+113 SASTLEMTENT
-124 LTQVFA
+124 LTQVYA

-143 IDINQEGYVYAKHAG
+143 ININQQGYVYAKHAG
-158 TATLTATKDNASVT
+158 TAVLTATKDNASVT
-172 CVIKVEALHPYLS
+172 CVIKVKALHPYFDHD
-185 QESLDVYTSEPA
+185 SLDVYTLEPA
-197 TLTVNDFGAR
+197 TLTVNDYGAR
-207 TIEWKSKDPKIATV
+207 TIKWKSKDPKIATV
-221 DNGVIQGLKPGKTTI
+221 ENGVIQGLKPGTTTI
-236 IAKVGD
+236 SAKVGD
-242 DTLKCKIKVKRKTLK
+242 DTLECKVKVKRKTFK
-257 ISQNEATLYTGEEG
+257 ISHKEATFYVGDEG
-271 QYGIENAYPDIKWE
+271 QLGIENAYPDIKWE
-285 TSNAN
+285 TSNAA
-290 VVTVADGHIWAI
+290 VATVANGHIWTMS
-302 NPGKATIKATSNGQ
+302 PGKATLKATSNGQ
-316 TVKSKVTVKKRTQ
+316 TVKCVVTVKKRVP
-329 RLDQTKVTLLTEQKV
+329 RLDQTKVTLLTDQKV
-344 VLNVL
+344 VLNIL
-349 DKKNPEE
+349 DKANPED

-385 ITAKVGKKKYKAT
+385 ITAKIGKKKYKAT
-398 ITVKKRQIKINP
+398 VTVKKRQIKINP
-410 SKTTIE
+410 AKTTIE
-416 KDQHIFLQVLNKKDE
+416 KNQHIFLQLLNKKDE

-438 SNDQV
+438 SNDKV
-443 VIVAPDTGE
+443 VIVAQSGE

-458 GKATITVQAG
+458 GKATITAQVG
-468 NQKAK
+468 KQKAK
-473 AKITVKAKPLSLS
+473 AEITVKAKPLSLS

-492 DEESDYG
+492 DEESDEA

-505 ENQKVKWTTSDK
+505 ENQKVEWSSSDK
-517 TIAIVDNGTIHAN
+517 SIATVENGIIHA
-530 KAGKVTITATIDK
+530 KKEGTVTITATIDK

-548 DVTVHKLIKVIDQKE
+548 KVTVHKLIKVIDQKE

-569 GQGQLSVTNVNPE
+569 GQGQLTITNVDPE
-582 EVKWDSSD
+582 KIKWDTSD
-590 LNIATVENGTVY
+590 YGIATVANGTVY
-602 GIRTGKVTIT
+602 GMKTGKATITGKV
-612 ATVGKKKHTSEVT
+612 GKKTYTCKVT
-625 VIRNPET
+625 VVRNPDT
-632 ETKTRAADI
+632 ETKTKAADI

-658 SSTKSG
+658 SSAKTG
-664 LLKTDLPVIVKGKTY
+664 LLKTNLPVVVKDKTY
-679 KVVNNGKTLYAG
+679 KVINNGKTIYEG

-700 IDDASIVGF
+700 YEDASIVAF
-709 EDSINVYFKNGK
+709 NDSINIYLKNGK
-721 KSSIKEV
+721 KTSIKEV

-738 NQAILYDAD
+738 DQAILYDAY
-747 NQNTLAVIG
+747 NKNTLGVIG
-756 TKIYSNDYALTGAE
+756 TKVYSNEYALTRAE
-770 ITNKN
+770 ITKRN
-775 NVVLTADD
+775 NVVLTAGDV
-783 TVSLYRNGEIVPTNS
+783 VSLYKDGQIIPTNS
-798 NFKDNTHFISRNKKI
+798 NYKDDTHFISRNKKI
-813 AYGPHTVYNGKKTSE
+813 AYGPHTVYNGKKTTE
-828 LKNVQVYPYAYELS
+828 LKGVQVYPYAYELT

-881 IVQLKNGKYELI
+881 IVQLKNNKYELI
-893 NAEGENVLKS
+893 NAEGENVLKE

-927 YDCNGKEALSDVYTK
+927 YDCNGKEALSDIYTK
-942 IPEKAAIVFDGHP
+942 IPETAAIVFDGHP

-968 DVDNDM
+968 DVDNGM

-984 VLHDEGYFTIGDQY
+984 VLHEEGYFTIGDKY

>member
-15 SGCGSSSDNHEI
+15 SGCGSSSDNHDV
-27 KKTSFM
+27 KKSSFM

-47 GQRYTKDMYKTYT
+47 GQRYTKDMYKAYT
-60 PFEGGYLVTNES
+60 PFEGGYLVTDAN

-80 TGKTIIKPG
+80 TGKTIVKPG

-99 MLVGESQPQTGLYL
+99 MLVGETQPQTRLYL
-113 SASSLNMTENT
+113 SASTLEMTENT

-143 IDINQEGYVYAKHAG
+143 ININQQGYVYAKHAG
-158 TATLTATKDNASVT
+158 TAVLTATKDNASVT
-172 CVIKVEALHPYLS
+172 CVIKVKALHPYFDHD
-185 QESLDVYTSEPA
+185 SLDVYTLEPA
-197 TLTVNDFGAR
+197 TLTVNDYGAR
-207 TIEWKSKDPKIATV
+207 TIKWKSKDPKIATV
-221 DNGVIQGLKPGKTTI
+221 ENGVIQGLKPGTTTI
-236 IAKVGD
+236 SAKVGD
-242 DTLKCKIKVKRKTLK
+242 DTLECKVKVKRKTFK
-257 ISQNEATLYTGEEG
+257 ISHKEATFYVGDEG
-271 QYGIENAYPDIKWE
+271 QLGIENAYPDIKWE
-285 TSNAN
+285 TSNAA
-290 VVTVADGHIWAI
+290 VATVANGHIWTMS
-302 NPGKATIKATSNGQ
+302 PGKATLKATSNGQ
-316 TVKSKVTVKKRTQ
+316 TVKCVVTVKKRVP
-329 RLDQTKVTLLTEQKV
+329 RLDQTKVTLLTDQKV
-344 VLNVL
+344 VLNIL
-349 DKKNPEE
+349 DKANPED

-385 ITAKVGKKKYKAT
+385 ITAKIGKKKYKAT
-398 ITVKKRQIKINP
+398 VTVKKRQIKINP
-410 SKTTIE
+410 AKTTIE
-416 KDQHIFLQVLNKKDE
+416 KNQHIFLQLLNKKDE

-438 SNDQV
+438 SNDKV
-443 VIVAPDTGE
+443 VIVAQSGE

-458 GKATITVQAG
+458 GKATITAQVG
-468 NQKAK
+468 KQKAK
-473 AKITVKAKPLSLS
+473 AEITVKAKPLSLS

-492 DEESDYG
+492 DEESDEA

-505 ENQKVKWTTSDK
+505 ENQKVEWSSSDK
-517 TIAIVDNGTIHAN
+517 SIATVENGIIHA
-530 KAGKVTITATIDK
+530 KKEGTVTITATIDK

-548 DVTVHKLIKVIDQKE
+548 KVTVHKLIKVIDQKE

-569 GQGQLSVTNVNPE
+569 GQGQLTITNVDPE
-582 EVKWDSSD
+582 KIKWDTSD
-590 LNIATVENGTVY
+590 YGIATVANGTVY
-602 GIRTGKVTIT
+602 GMKTGKATITGKV
-612 ATVGKKKHTSEVT
+612 GKKTYTCKVT
-625 VIRNPET
+625 VVRNPDT
-632 ETKTRAADI
+632 ETKTKAADI

-658 SSTKSG
+658 SSAKTG
-664 LLKTDLPVIVKGKTY
+664 LLKTNLPVVVKDKTY
-679 KVVNNGKTLYAG
+679 KVINNGKTIYEG

-700 IDDASIVGF
+700 YEDASIVAF
-709 EDSINVYFKNGK
+709 NDSINIYLKNGK
-721 KSSIKEV
+721 KTSIKEV

-738 NQAILYDAD
+738 DQAILYDAY
-747 NQNTLAVIG
+747 NKNTLGVIG
-756 TKIYSNDYALTGAE
+756 TKVYSNEYALTRAK
-770 ITNKN
+770 ITKKN
-775 NVVLTADD
+775 NVVLTAGDV
-783 TVSLYRNGEIVPTNS
+783 VSLYKDGQIIPTNS
-798 NFKDNTHFISRNKKI
+798 NYKDDTHFISRNKKI
-813 AYGPHTVYNGKKTSE
+813 AYGPHTVYNGKKTTE
-828 LKNVQVYPYAYELS
+828 LKGVQVYPYAYELT

-881 IVQLKNGKYELI
+881 IVQLKNNKYELI
-893 NAEGENVLKS
+893 NAEGENVLKE

-927 YDCNGKEALSDVYTK
+927 YDCNGKEALSDIYTK
-942 IPEKAAIVFDGHP
+942 IPETAAIVFDGHP

-968 DVDNDM
+968 DVDNGM

-984 VLHDEGYFTIGDQY
+984 VLHEEGYFTIGDKY

>member
-15 SGCGSSSDNHEI
+15 SGCGSSSDNHDV
-27 KKTSFM
+27 KKSSFM

-60 PFEGGYLVTNES
+60 PFEGGYLVTDAN

-80 TGKTIIKPG
+80 TGKTIVKPG

-99 MLVGESQPQTGLYL
+99 MLVGENQPQTRLYL
-113 SASSLNMTENT
+113 SASTLEMTENT

-143 IDINQEGYVYAKHAG
+143 ININQQGYVYAKHAG
-158 TATLTATKDNASVT
+158 TAVLTATKDNASVT
-172 CVIKVEALHPYLS
+172 CVIKVEALHPYFDH
-185 QESLDVYTSEPA
+185 ESLDVYTSEPA
-197 TLTVNDFGAR
+197 TLTVNDYGAR

-221 DNGVIQGLKPGKTTI
+221 ENGVIQGLKPGTTTI
-236 IAKVGD
+236 SAKVGD
-242 DTLKCKIKVKRKTLK
+242 DTLECKVKVKRKTFK
-257 ISQNEATLYTGEEG
+257 ISHKEATFYVGDEG
-271 QYGIENAYPDIKWE
+271 QLGIENAYPDIKWE
-285 TSNAN
+285 TSNAA
-290 VVTVADGHIWAI
+290 VATVANGHIWTMS
-302 NPGKATIKATSNGQ
+302 PGKATLKATSNGQ
-316 TVKSKVTVKKRTQ
+316 TVKCVVTVKKRVP
-329 RLDQTKVTLLTEQKV
+329 RLDQTKVTLLTDQKV
-344 VLNVL
+344 VLNIL
-349 DKKNPEE
+349 DKASPED

-385 ITAKVGKKKYKAT
+385 ITAKIGKKKYKAT
-398 ITVKKRQIKINP
+398 VTVKKRQIKINP
-410 SKTTIE
+410 AKTTIE
-416 KDQHIFLQVLNKKDE
+416 KDQHIFLQLLNKKDE

-438 SNDQV
+438 SNDKV
-443 VIVAPDTGE
+443 VIVAQSGE

-458 GKATITVQAG
+458 GKATITAQVG
-468 NQKAK
+468 KQKAK
-473 AKITVKAKPLSLS
+473 AEITVKAKPLSLS

-492 DEESDYG
+492 DEGSDEA

-505 ENQKVKWTTSDK
+505 ENQKVKWTSSDES
-517 TIAIVDNGTIHAN
+517 IATVENGIIHA
-530 KAGKVTITATIDK
+530 KKEGKVTITATIDK

-548 DVTVHKLIKVIDQKE
+548 DVTVNKLVKVIDQKE

-569 GQGQLSVTNVNPE
+569 GQGQLTITNVDPE
-582 EVKWDSSD
+582 KIKWGTSD
-590 LNIATVENGTVY
+590 YGIATVANGTVY
-602 GIRTGKVTIT
+602 GLKTGKATITGKV
-612 ATVGKKKHTSEVT
+612 GKKTYTCKVT
-625 VIRNPET
+625 VVRNPDT
-632 ETKTRAADI
+632 ETKTKAADV

-658 SSTKSG
+658 SSAKTG
-664 LLKTDLPVIVKGKTY
+664 LLKTNLPVVVKDKTY
-679 KVVNNGKTLYAG
+679 KVINNGKTIYEG

-700 IDDASIVGF
+700 YEDASIVAF
-709 EDSINVYFKNGK
+709 NDSINIYLKNGK
-721 KSSIKEV
+721 KTSIKEV

-738 NQAILYDAD
+738 DQAILYDAY
-747 NQNTLAVIG
+747 NQNTLGVIG
-756 TKIYSNDYALTGAE
+756 TKVYSNDYALTSAE
-770 ITNKN
+770 ITKKN
-775 NVVLTADD
+775 NVVLTAGDV
-783 TVSLYRNGEIVPTNS
+783 VSLYKDGQIIPTNS
-798 NFKDNTHFISRNKKI
+798 NYKDNTHFISRNKKI
-813 AYGPHTVYNGKKTSE
+813 AYGPHTVYNGKKKTE
-828 LKNVQVYPYAYELS
+828 LKGVQVYPYAYELT

-881 IVQLKNGKYELI
+881 IVQLKNNKYELI
-893 NAEGENVLKS
+893 NAEGENVLKE

-921 NGQFKV
+921 NGQFKL
-927 YDCNGKEALSDVYTK
+927 YDCNGKEALSDIYTK
-942 IPEKAAIVFDGHP
+942 IPETAAIVFDGHP

-984 VLHDEGYFTIGDQY
+984 VLHEEGYFTIGDKY

>member
-15 SGCGSSSDNHEI
+15 SGCGSSSDNHDV
-27 KKTSFM
+27 KKSSFM

-47 GQRYTKDMYKTYT
+47 GQRYTKDMYKAYT
-60 PFEGGYLVTNES
+60 PFEGGYLVTDAN

-80 TGKTIIKPG
+80 TGKTIVKPG

-99 MLVGESQPQTGLYL
+99 MLVGETQPQTRLYL
-113 SASSLNMTENT
+113 SASTLEMTENT

-143 IDINQEGYVYAKHAG
+143 ININQQGYVYAKHAG
-158 TATLTATKDNASVT
+158 TAVLTATKDNASVT
-172 CVIKVEALHPYLS
+172 CVIKVKALHPYFDHD
-185 QESLDVYTSEPA
+185 SLDVYTLEPA
-197 TLTVNDFGAR
+197 TLTVNDYGAR
-207 TIEWKSKDPKIATV
+207 TIKWKSKDPKIATV
-221 DNGVIQGLKPGKTTI
+221 ENGVIQGLKPGTTTI
-236 IAKVGD
+236 SAKVGD
-242 DTLKCKIKVKRKTLK
+242 DTLECKVKVKRKTFK
-257 ISQNEATLYTGEEG
+257 ISHKEATFYVGDEG
-271 QYGIENAYPDIKWE
+271 QLGIENAYPDIKWE
-285 TSNAN
+285 TSNAA
-290 VVTVADGHIWAI
+290 VATVANGHIWTMS
-302 NPGKATIKATSNGQ
+302 PGKATLKATSNGQ
-316 TVKSKVTVKKRTQ
+316 TVKCVVTVKKRVP
-329 RLDQTKVTLLTEQKV
+329 RLDQTKVTLLTDQKV
-344 VLNVL
+344 VLNIL
-349 DKKNPEE
+349 DKANPED

-385 ITAKVGKKKYKAT
+385 ITAKIGKKKYKAT
-398 ITVKKRQIKINP
+398 VTVKKRQIKINP
-410 SKTTIE
+410 AKTTIE
-416 KDQHIFLQVLNKKDE
+416 KNQHIFLQLLNKKDE

-438 SNDQV
+438 SNDKV
-443 VIVAPDTGE
+443 VIVAQSGE

-458 GKATITVQAG
+458 GKATIAAQVG
-468 NQKAK
+468 KQKAK
-473 AKITVKAKPLSLS
+473 AEITVKAKPLSLS

-492 DEESDYG
+492 DEESDEA

-505 ENQKVKWTTSDK
+505 ENQKVEWSSSDK
-517 TIAIVDNGTIHAN
+517 SIATVENGIIHA
-530 KAGKVTITATIDK
+530 KKEGTVTITATIDK

-548 DVTVHKLIKVIDQKE
+548 KVTVHKLIKVIDQKE

-569 GQGQLSVTNVNPE
+569 GQGQLTITNVDPE
-582 EVKWDSSD
+582 KIKWDTSD
-590 LNIATVENGTVY
+590 YGIATVANGTVY
-602 GIRTGKVTIT
+602 GMKTGKATITGKV
-612 ATVGKKKHTSEVT
+612 GKKTYTCKVT
-625 VIRNPET
+625 VVRNPDT
-632 ETKTRAADI
+632 ETKTKAADI

-658 SSTKSG
+658 SSAKTG
-664 LLKTDLPVIVKGKTY
+664 LLKTNLPVVVKDKTY
-679 KVVNNGKTLYAG
+679 KVINNGKTIYEG

-700 IDDASIVGF
+700 YEDASIVAF
-709 EDSINVYFKNGK
+709 NDSINIYLKNGK
-721 KSSIKEV
+721 KTSIKEV

-738 NQAILYDAD
+738 DQAILYDAY
-747 NQNTLAVIG
+747 NKNTLGVIG
-756 TKIYSNDYALTGAE
+756 TKVYSNEYALTRAE
-770 ITNKN
+770 ITKRN
-775 NVVLTADD
+775 NVVLTAGDV
-783 TVSLYRNGEIVPTNS
+783 VSLYKDGQIIPTNS
-798 NFKDNTHFISRNKKI
+798 NYKDDTHFISRNKKI
-813 AYGPHTVYNGKKTSE
+813 AYGPHTVYNGKKTTE
-828 LKNVQVYPYAYELS
+828 LKGVQVYPYAYELT

-881 IVQLKNGKYELI
+881 IVQLKNNKYELI
-893 NAEGENVLKS
+893 NAEGENVLKE

-927 YDCNGKEALSDVYTK
+927 YDCNGKEALSDIYTK
-942 IPEKAAIVFDGHP
+942 IPETAAIVFDGHP

-968 DVDNDM
+968 DVDNGM

-984 VLHDEGYFTIGDQY
+984 VLHEEGYFTIGDKY

>member
-15 SGCGSSSDNHEI
+15 SGCGSSSDNHDV
-27 KKTSFM
+27 KKSSFM

-60 PFEGGYLVTNES
+60 PFEGGYLVTDAN

-80 TGKTIIKPG
+80 TGKTIVKPG

-99 MLVGESQPQTGLYL
+99 MLVGENQPQTRLYL
-113 SASSLNMTENT
+113 SASTLEMTENT

-143 IDINQEGYVYAKHAG
+143 ININQQGYVYAKHAG
-158 TATLTATKDNASVT
+158 TAVLTATKDNASVT
-172 CVIKVEALHPYLS
+172 CVIKVEALHPYFDH
-185 QESLDVYTSEPA
+185 ESLDVYTSEPA
-197 TLTVNDFGAR
+197 TLTVNDYGAR

-221 DNGVIQGLKPGKTTI
+221 ENGVIQGLKPGTTTI
-236 IAKVGD
+236 SAKVGD
-242 DTLKCKIKVKRKTLK
+242 DTLECKVKVKRKTFK
-257 ISQNEATLYTGEEG
+257 ISHKEATFYVGDEG
-271 QYGIENAYPDIKWE
+271 QLGIENAYPDIKWE
-285 TSNAN
+285 TSNAA
-290 VVTVADGHIWAI
+290 VATVANGHIWTMS
-302 NPGKATIKATSNGQ
+302 PGKATLKATSNGQ
-316 TVKSKVTVKKRTQ
+316 TVKCVVTVKKRVP
-329 RLDQTKVTLLTEQKV
+329 RLDQTKVTLLTDQKV
-344 VLNVL
+344 VLNIL
-349 DKKNPEE
+349 DKANPED

-385 ITAKVGKKKYKAT
+385 ITAKIGKKKYKAT
-398 ITVKKRQIKINP
+398 VTVKKRQIKINP
-410 SKTTIE
+410 AKTTIE
-416 KDQHIFLQVLNKKDE
+416 KDQHIFLQLLNKKDE
-431 DQAVWTT
+431 DQVVWTT
-438 SNDQV
+438 SNDKV
-443 VIVAPDTGE
+443 VIVAQSGE

-458 GKATITVQAG
+458 GKATITAQVG
-468 NQKAK
+468 KQKAK
-473 AKITVKAKPLSLS
+473 AEITVKAKPLSLS

-492 DEESDYG
+492 DEGSDEA

-505 ENQKVKWTTSDK
+505 ENQNVKWTSSDES
-517 TIAIVDNGTIHAN
+517 IATVENGIIHA
-530 KAGKVTITATIDK
+530 KKEGKVTITATIDK

-548 DVTVHKLIKVIDQKE
+548 DVTVNKLVKVIDQKE

-569 GQGQLSVTNVNPE
+569 GQGQLTITNVDPE
-582 EVKWDSSD
+582 KIKWDTSD
-590 LNIATVENGTVY
+590 YGIATVANGTVY
-602 GIRTGKVTIT
+602 GLKTGKATVTGKV
-612 ATVGKKKHTSEVT
+612 GKKTYTCKVT
-625 VIRNPET
+625 VVRNPDT
-632 ETKTRAADI
+632 ETKTKAADV

-658 SSTKSG
+658 SSAKTG
-664 LLKTDLPVIVKGKTY
+664 LLKTNLPVVVKDKTY
-679 KVVNNGKTLYAG
+679 KVINNGKTLYAG

-700 IDDASIVGF
+700 YGDASIVAF
-709 EDSINVYFKNGK
+709 NDSINIYLKNGK
-721 KSSIKEV
+721 KTSIKEV

-738 NQAILYDAD
+738 DQTILYDAY

-756 TKIYSNDYALTGAE
+756 TKVYSNDYALTSAE
-770 ITNKN
+770 ITKKN
-775 NVVLTADD
+775 NVVLTAGDV
-783 TVSLYRNGEIVPTNS
+783 VSLYKDGQIIPTNS
-798 NFKDNTHFISRNKKI
+798 NYKDNTHFISRNKKI
-813 AYGPHTVYNGKKTSE
+813 AYGPHTVYNGKKKTE
-828 LKNVQVYPYAYELS
+828 LKGVQVYPYAYELT

-881 IVQLKNGKYELI
+881 IVQLKNNKYELI
-893 NAEGENVLKS
+893 NAEGENVLKE

-927 YDCNGKEALSDVYTK
+927 YDCNGKEALSDIYTK
-942 IPEKAAIVFDGHP
+942 IPETAAIVFDGHP

-984 VLHDEGYFTIGDQY
+984 VLHEEGYFTIGDKY

>member
-15 SGCGSSSDNHEI
+15 SGCGSSSDNHDV
-27 KKTSFM
+27 KKSSFM

-60 PFEGGYLVTNES
+60 PFEGGYLVTDAN

-80 TGKTIIKPG
+80 TGKTIVKPG

-99 MLVGESQPQTGLYL
+99 MLVGENQPQTRLYL
-113 SASSLNMTENT
+113 SASTLEMTENT

-143 IDINQEGYVYAKHAG
+143 ININQQGYVYAKHAG
-158 TATLTATKDNASVT
+158 TAVLTATKDNASVT
-172 CVIKVEALHPYLS
+172 CVIKVKALHPYFDH
-185 QESLDVYTSEPA
+185 ESLDVYTSEPA
-197 TLTVNDFGAR
+197 TLTVNDYGAR
-207 TIEWKSKDPKIATV
+207 TIEWKSKDSKIATV
-221 DNGVIQGLKPGKTTI
+221 ENGVIQGLKPGTTTI
-236 IAKVGD
+236 SAKVGD
-242 DTLKCKIKVKRKTLK
+242 DTLECKVKVKRKTFK
-257 ISQNEATLYTGEEG
+257 ISHKEATFYVGDEG
-271 QYGIENAYPDIKWE
+271 QLGIENAYPDIKWE
-285 TSNAN
+285 TSNAA
-290 VVTVADGHIWAI
+290 VATVANGHIWTMS
-302 NPGKATIKATSNGQ
+302 PGKATLKATSNGQ
-316 TVKSKVTVKKRTQ
+316 TVKCVVTVKKRVP
-329 RLDQTKVTLLTEQKV
+329 RLDQTKVTLLTDQKV
-344 VLNVL
+344 VLNIL
-349 DKKNPEE
+349 DKASPED
-356 VVQWSSNKKKIAS
+356 VVQWSSSKKKIAS

-385 ITAKVGKKKYKAT
+385 ITAKIGKKKYKAT
-398 ITVKKRQIKINP
+398 VTVKKRQIKINP
-410 SKTTIE
+410 AKTTIE
-416 KDQHIFLQVLNKKDE
+416 KDQHIFLQLLNKKDE

-438 SNDQV
+438 SNDKV
-443 VIVAPDTGE
+443 VIVAQSGE

-458 GKATITVQAG
+458 GKATITAQVG
-468 NQKAK
+468 KQKAK
-473 AKITVKAKPLSLS
+473 AEITVKAKPLSLS

-492 DEESDYG
+492 DEGSDEA

-505 ENQKVKWTTSDK
+505 ENQKVKWTSSDES
-517 TIAIVDNGTIHAN
+517 IATVENGIIHA
-530 KAGKVTITATIDK
+530 KKEGKVTITATIDK

-548 DVTVHKLIKVIDQKE
+548 DVTVHKLVKVIDQKE

-569 GQGQLSVTNVNPE
+569 GQGQLTITNVDPE
-582 EVKWDSSD
+582 KIKWGTSD
-590 LNIATVENGTVY
+590 YGIATVANGTVY
-602 GIRTGKVTIT
+602 GLKTGKATITGKV
-612 ATVGKKKHTSEVT
+612 GKKTYTCKVT
-625 VIRNPET
+625 VVRNPDT
-632 ETKTRAADI
+632 ETKTKAADV

-658 SSTKSG
+658 SSAKTG
-664 LLKTDLPVIVKGKTY
+664 LLKTNLPVVVKDKTY
-679 KVVNNGKTLYAG
+679 KVINNGKTIYEG

-700 IDDASIVGF
+700 YEDASIVAF
-709 EDSINVYFKNGK
+709 NDSINIYLKNGK
-721 KSSIKEV
+721 KTSIKEV
-728 GNYSILASRK
+728 GNYSILAARK
-738 NQAILYDAD
+738 DQAILYDAY
-747 NQNTLAVIG
+747 NQNTLGVIG
-756 TKIYSNDYALTGAE
+756 TKVYSNDYALTSAE
-770 ITNKN
+770 ITKKN
-775 NVVLTADD
+775 NVVLTAGDV
-783 TVSLYRNGEIVPTNS
+783 VSLYKDGQIIPTNS
-798 NFKDNTHFISRNKKI
+798 NYKDNTHFISRNKKI
-813 AYGPHTVYNGKKTSE
+813 AYGPHTVYNGKKKTE
-828 LKNVQVYPYAYELS
+828 LKGVQVYPYAYELT

-881 IVQLKNGKYELI
+881 IVQLKNNKYELI
-893 NAEGENVLKS
+893 NAEGENVLKE

-927 YDCNGKEALSDVYTK
+927 YDCNGKEALSDIYTK
-942 IPEKAAIVFDGHP
+942 IPETAAIVFDGHP

-984 VLHDEGYFTIGDQY
+984 VLHEEGYFTIGDKY

>member
-15 SGCGSSSDNHEI
+15 SGCGSSSDNHDV
-27 KKTSFM
+27 KKSSFM

-47 GQRYTKDMYKTYT
+47 GQRYTKDMYKAYT
-60 PFEGGYLVTNES
+60 PFEGGYLVTDAN

-80 TGKTIIKPG
+80 TGKTIVKPG

-99 MLVGESQPQTGLYL
+99 MLVGETQPQTRLYL
-113 SASSLNMTENT
+113 SASTLEMTENT

-143 IDINQEGYVYAKHAG
+143 ININQQGYVYAKHAG
-158 TATLTATKDNASVT
+158 TAVLTATKDNASVT
-172 CVIKVEALHPYLS
+172 CVIKVKALHPYFDHD
-185 QESLDVYTSEPA
+185 SLDVYTLEPA
-197 TLTVNDFGAR
+197 TLTVNDYGAR

-221 DNGVIQGLKPGKTTI
+221 ENGVIQGLKPGTTTI
-236 IAKVGD
+236 SAKVGD
-242 DTLKCKIKVKRKTLK
+242 DTLECKVKVKRKTFK
-257 ISQNEATLYTGEEG
+257 ISHKEATFYVGDEG
-271 QYGIENAYPDIKWE
+271 QLGIENAYPDIKWE
-285 TSNAN
+285 TSNAA
-290 VVTVADGHIWAI
+290 VATVANGHIWTMS
-302 NPGKATIKATSNGQ
+302 PGKATLKATSNGQ
-316 TVKSKVTVKKRTQ
+316 TVKCVVTVKKRVP
-329 RLDQTKVTLLTEQKV
+329 RLDQTKVTLLTDQKV
-344 VLNVL
+344 VLNIL
-349 DKKNPEE
+349 DKANPED

-385 ITAKVGKKKYKAT
+385 ITAKIGKKKYKAT
-398 ITVKKRQIKINP
+398 VTVKKRQIKINP
-410 SKTTIE
+410 AKTTIE
-416 KDQHIFLQVLNKKDE
+416 KNQHIFLQLLNKKDE

-438 SNDQV
+438 SNDKV
-443 VIVAPDTGE
+443 VIVAQSGE

-458 GKATITVQAG
+458 GKATITAQVG
-468 NQKAK
+468 KQKAK
-473 AKITVKAKPLSLS
+473 AEITVKAKPLSLS

-492 DEESDYG
+492 DEESDEA

-505 ENQKVKWTTSDK
+505 ENQKVEWSSSDK
-517 TIAIVDNGTIHAN
+517 SIATVENGIIHA
-530 KAGKVTITATIDK
+530 KKEGTVTITATIDK

-548 DVTVHKLIKVIDQKE
+548 KVTVHKLIKVIDQKE

-569 GQGQLSVTNVNPE
+569 GQGQLTITNVDPE
-582 EVKWDSSD
+582 KIKWDTS
-590 LNIATVENGTVY
+590 NYGIATVANGTVY
-602 GIRTGKVTIT
+602 GLKTGKATITGKV
-612 ATVGKKKHTSEVT
+612 GKKTYTCKVT
-625 VIRNPET
+625 VVRNPDT
-632 ETKTRAADI
+632 ETKTKAADI

-658 SSTKSG
+658 SSAKTG
-664 LLKTDLPVIVKGKTY
+664 LLKTNLPVVVKDKTY
-679 KVVNNGKTLYAG
+679 KVINNGKTIYEG

-700 IDDASIVGF
+700 YEDASIVAF
-709 EDSINVYFKNGK
+709 NDSINIYLKNGK
-721 KSSIKEV
+721 KTSIKEV

-738 NQAILYDAD
+738 DQAILYDAY
-747 NQNTLAVIG
+747 NKNTLGVIG
-756 TKIYSNDYALTGAE
+756 TKVYSNEYALTRAE
-770 ITNKN
+770 ITKKN
-775 NVVLTADD
+775 NVVLTAGDV
-783 TVSLYRNGEIVPTNS
+783 VSLYKDGQIIPTNS
-798 NFKDNTHFISRNKKI
+798 NYKDDTHFISRNKKI
-813 AYGPHTVYNGKKTSE
+813 AYGPHTVYNGKKTTE
-828 LKNVQVYPYAYELS
+828 LKGVQVYPYAYELT

-881 IVQLKNGKYELI
+881 IVQLKNNKYELI
-893 NAEGENVLKS
+893 NAEGENVLKE

-927 YDCNGKEALSDVYTK
+927 YDCNGKEALSDIYTK
-942 IPEKAAIVFDGHP
+942 IPETAAIVFDGHP

-968 DVDNDM
+968 DVDNGM

-984 VLHDEGYFTIGDQY
+984 VLHEEGYFTIGDKY

>member
-1 MKKVIGILAAALIL
+1 MKKVIGILATALIL
-15 SGCGSSSDNHEI
+15 SGCGSSSDNHDV
-27 KKTSFM
+27 KKSSFM

-60 PFEGGYLVTNES
+60 PFEGGYLVTDAN

-80 TGKTIIKPG
+80 TGKTIVKPG

-99 MLVGESQPQTGLYL
+99 MLVGENQPQTRLYL
-113 SASSLNMTENT
+113 SASTLEMTENT
-124 LTQVFA
+124 LTQIFA

-143 IDINQEGYVYAKHAG
+143 ININQQGYVYAKHAG
-158 TATLTATKDNASVT
+158 TAVLTATKDNASVT
-172 CVIKVEALHPYLS
+172 CVIKVEALHPYFDH
-185 QESLDVYTSEPA
+185 ESLDVYTSEPA
-197 TLTVNDFGAR
+197 TLTVNDYGAR

-221 DNGVIQGLKPGKTTI
+221 ENGVIQGLKPGTTTI
-236 IAKVGD
+236 SAKVGD
-242 DTLKCKIKVKRKTLK
+242 DTLECKVKVKRKTFK
-257 ISQNEATLYTGEEG
+257 ISHKEATFYVGDEG
-271 QYGIENAYPDIKWE
+271 QLGIENAYPDIKWE
-285 TSNAN
+285 TSNAA
-290 VVTVADGHIWAI
+290 VATVANGHIWTMS
-302 NPGKATIKATSNGQ
+302 PGKATLKATSNGQ
-316 TVKSKVTVKKRTQ
+316 TVKCVVTVKKRVP
-329 RLDQTKVTLLTEQKV
+329 RLDQTKVTLLTDQKV
-344 VLNVL
+344 VLNIL
-349 DKKNPEE
+349 DKANPED

-385 ITAKVGKKKYKAT
+385 ITAKIGKKKYKAT
-398 ITVKKRQIKINP
+398 VTVKKRQIKINP
-410 SKTTIE
+410 AKTTIE
-416 KDQHIFLQVLNKKDE
+416 KDQHIFLQLLNKKDE
-431 DQAVWTT
+431 EQAVWTT
-438 SNDQV
+438 SNDKV
-443 VIVAPDTGE
+443 VIVAQSGE

-458 GKATITVQAG
+458 GKATITAQVG
-468 NQKAK
+468 KQKAK
-473 AKITVKAKPLSLS
+473 AEITVKAKPLSLS

-492 DEESDYG
+492 DEGSDEA

-505 ENQKVKWTTSDK
+505 ENQKVKWTSSDES
-517 TIAIVDNGTIHAN
+517 IATVENGIIHA
-530 KAGKVTITATIDK
+530 KKEGKVTITATIDK

-548 DVTVHKLIKVIDQKE
+548 DVTVHKLVKVIDQKE

-569 GQGQLSVTNVNPE
+569 GQGQLTITNVDPE
-582 EVKWDSSD
+582 KIKWGTSD
-590 LNIATVENGTVY
+590 YGIATVANGTVY
-602 GIRTGKVTIT
+602 GLKTGKATITGKV
-612 ATVGKKKHTSEVT
+612 GKKTYTCKVT
-625 VIRNPET
+625 VVRNPDT
-632 ETKTRAADI
+632 ETKTKAADV

-658 SSTKSG
+658 SSAKTG
-664 LLKTDLPVIVKGKTY
+664 LLKTNLPVVVKDKTY
-679 KVVNNGKTLYAG
+679 KVINNGKTLYAG

-700 IDDASIVGF
+700 YEDASIVAF
-709 EDSINVYFKNGK
+709 NDSINIYLKNGK
-721 KSSIKEV
+721 KTSIKEV

-738 NQAILYDAD
+738 DQAILYDAY

-756 TKIYSNDYALTGAE
+756 TKVYSNDYALTSAE
-770 ITNKN
+770 ITKKN
-775 NVVLTADD
+775 NVVLTAGDV
-783 TVSLYRNGEIVPTNS
+783 VSLYKDGQIIPTNS
-798 NFKDNTHFISRNKKI
+798 NYKDNTHFISRNKKI
-813 AYGPHTVYNGKKTSE
+813 AYGPHTVYNGKKKTE
-828 LKNVQVYPYAYELS
+828 LKGVQVYPYAYELT

-881 IVQLKNGKYELI
+881 IVQLKNNKYELI
-893 NAEGENVLKS
+893 NAEGENVLKE

-927 YDCNGKEALSDVYTK
+927 YDCNGKEALSDIYTK
-942 IPEKAAIVFDGHP
+942 IPETAAIVFDGHP

-984 VLHDEGYFTIGDQY
+984 VLHEEGYFTIGDKY

>member
-15 SGCGSSSDNHEI
+15 SGCGSSSDNHDV
-27 KKTSFM
+27 KKSSFM

-47 GQRYTKDMYKTYT
+47 GQRYTKDMYKAYT
-60 PFEGGYLVTNES
+60 PFEGGYLVTDAN

-80 TGKTIIKPG
+80 TGKTIVKPG

-99 MLVGESQPQTGLYL
+99 MLVGETQPQTRLYL
-113 SASSLNMTENT
+113 SASTLEMTENT

-143 IDINQEGYVYAKHAG
+143 ININQQGYVYAKHAG
-158 TATLTATKDNASVT
+158 TAVLTATKDNASVT
-172 CVIKVEALHPYLS
+172 CVIKVKALHPYFDHD
-185 QESLDVYTSEPA
+185 SLDVYTLEPA
-197 TLTVNDFGAR
+197 TLTVNDYGAR
-207 TIEWKSKDPKIATV
+207 TIKWKSKDPKIATV
-221 DNGVIQGLKPGKTTI
+221 ENGVIQGLKPGTTTI
-236 IAKVGD
+236 SAKVGD
-242 DTLKCKIKVKRKTLK
+242 DTLECKVKVKRKTFK
-257 ISQNEATLYTGEEG
+257 ISHKEATFYVGDEG
-271 QYGIENAYPDIKWE
+271 QLGIENAYPDIKWE
-285 TSNAN
+285 TSNAA
-290 VVTVADGHIWAI
+290 VATVANGHIWTMGS
-302 NPGKATIKATSNGQ
+302 GKATLKATSNGQ
-316 TVKSKVTVKKRTQ
+316 TVKCVVTVKKRVP
-329 RLDQTKVTLLTEQKV
+329 RLDQTKVTLLTDQKV
-344 VLNVL
+344 VLNIL
-349 DKKNPEE
+349 DKANPED

-385 ITAKVGKKKYKAT
+385 ITAKIGKKKYKAT
-398 ITVKKRQIKINP
+398 VTVKKRQIKINP
-410 SKTTIE
+410 AKTTIE
-416 KDQHIFLQVLNKKDE
+416 KNQHIFLQLLNKKDE

-438 SNDQV
+438 SNDKV
-443 VIVAPDTGE
+443 VIVAQSGE

-458 GKATITVQAG
+458 GKATITAQVG
-468 NQKAK
+468 KQKAK
-473 AKITVKAKPLSLS
+473 AEITVKAKPLSLS

-492 DEESDYG
+492 DEESDEA

-505 ENQKVKWTTSDK
+505 ENQKVEWSSSDK
-517 TIAIVDNGTIHAN
+517 SIATVENGIIHA
-530 KAGKVTITATIDK
+530 KKEGTVTITATIDK

-548 DVTVHKLIKVIDQKE
+548 KVTVHKLIKVIDQKE

-569 GQGQLSVTNVNPE
+569 GQGQLTITNVDPE
-582 EVKWDSSD
+582 KIKWDTSD
-590 LNIATVENGTVY
+590 YGIATVANGTVY
-602 GIRTGKVTIT
+602 GMKTGKATITGKV
-612 ATVGKKKHTSEVT
+612 GKKTYTCKVT
-625 VIRNPET
+625 VVRNPDT
-632 ETKTRAADI
+632 ETKTKAADI

-658 SSTKSG
+658 SSAKTG
-664 LLKTDLPVIVKGKTY
+664 LLKTNLPVVVKDKTY
-679 KVVNNGKTLYAG
+679 KVINNGKTIYEG

-700 IDDASIVGF
+700 YEDASIVAF
-709 EDSINVYFKNGK
+709 NDSINIYLKNGK
-721 KSSIKEV
+721 KTSIKEV

-738 NQAILYDAD
+738 DQAILYDAY
-747 NQNTLAVIG
+747 NKNTLGVIG
-756 TKIYSNDYALTGAE
+756 TKVYSNEYALTRAE
-770 ITNKN
+770 ITKRN
-775 NVVLTADD
+775 NVVLTAGDV
-783 TVSLYRNGEIVPTNS
+783 VSLYKDGQIIPTNS
-798 NFKDNTHFISRNKKI
+798 NYKDNTHFISRNKKI
-813 AYGPHTVYNGKKTSE
+813 AYGPHTVYNGKKTTE
-828 LKNVQVYPYAYELS
+828 LKGVQVYPYAYELT

-881 IVQLKNGKYELI
+881 IVQLKNNKYELI
-893 NAEGENVLKS
+893 NAEGENVLKE

-927 YDCNGKEALSDVYTK
+927 YDCNGKEALSDIYTK
-942 IPEKAAIVFDGHP
+942 IPETAAIVFDGHP

-968 DVDNDM
+968 DVDNGM

-984 VLHDEGYFTIGDQY
+984 VLHEEGYFTIGDKY

>member
-1 MKKVIGILAAALIL
+1 MKKVIGILATALIL
-15 SGCGSSSDNHEI
+15 SGCGSSSDNHDV
-27 KKTSFM
+27 KKSSFM

-60 PFEGGYLVTNES
+60 PFEGGYLVTDAN

-80 TGKTIIKPG
+80 TGKTIVKPG

-99 MLVGESQPQTGLYL
+99 MLVGENQPQTRLYL
-113 SASSLNMTENT
+113 SASTLEMTENT
-124 LTQVFA
+124 LTQIFA

-143 IDINQEGYVYAKHAG
+143 ININQQGYVYAKHAG
-158 TATLTATKDNASVT
+158 TAVLTATKDNASVT
-172 CVIKVEALHPYLS
+172 CVIKVEALHPYFDH
-185 QESLDVYTSEPA
+185 ESLDVYTSEPA
-197 TLTVNDFGAR
+197 TLTVNDYGAR

-221 DNGVIQGLKPGKTTI
+221 ENGVIQGLKPGTTTI
-236 IAKVGD
+236 SAKVGD
-242 DTLKCKIKVKRKTLK
+242 DTLECKVKVKRKTFK
-257 ISQNEATLYTGEEG
+257 ISHKEATFYVGDEG
-271 QYGIENAYPDIKWE
+271 QLGIENAYPDIKWE
-285 TSNAN
+285 TSNAA
-290 VVTVADGHIWAI
+290 VATVANGHIWTMS
-302 NPGKATIKATSNGQ
+302 PGKATLKATSNGQ
-316 TVKSKVTVKKRTQ
+316 TVKCVVTVKKRVP
-329 RLDQTKVTLLTEQKV
+329 RLDQTKVTLLTDQKV
-344 VLNVL
+344 VLNIL
-349 DKKNPEE
+349 DKANPED

-385 ITAKVGKKKYKAT
+385 ITAKIGKKKYKAT
-398 ITVKKRQIKINP
+398 VTVKKRQIKINP

-416 KDQHIFLQVLNKKDE
+416 KDQHIFLQLLNKKDE
-431 DQAVWTT
+431 EQAVWTT
-438 SNDQV
+438 SNDKV
-443 VIVAPDTGE
+443 VIVAQSGE

-458 GKATITVQAG
+458 GKATITAQVG
-468 NQKAK
+468 KQKAK
-473 AKITVKAKPLSLS
+473 AEITVKAKPLSLS

-492 DEESDYG
+492 DEGSDEA

-505 ENQKVKWTTSDK
+505 ENQKVKWTSSDES
-517 TIAIVDNGTIHAN
+517 IATVENGIIHA
-530 KAGKVTITATIDK
+530 KKEGKVTITATIDK

-548 DVTVHKLIKVIDQKE
+548 DVTVHKLVKVIDQKE

-569 GQGQLSVTNVNPE
+569 GQGQLTITNVDPE
-582 EVKWDSSD
+582 KIKWGTSD
-590 LNIATVENGTVY
+590 YGIATVANGTVY
-602 GIRTGKVTIT
+602 GLKTGKATIT
-612 ATVGKKKHTSEVT
+612 GKAGKKTYTCKVT
-625 VIRNPET
+625 VVRNPDT
-632 ETKTRAADI
+632 ETKTKAADV

-658 SSTKSG
+658 SSAKTG
-664 LLKTDLPVIVKGKTY
+664 LLKTNLPVVVKDKTY
-679 KVVNNGKTLYAG
+679 KVINNGKTLYAG

-700 IDDASIVGF
+700 YEDASIVAF
-709 EDSINVYFKNGK
+709 NDSINIYLKNGK
-721 KSSIKEV
+721 KTSIKEV

-738 NQAILYDAD
+738 DQAILYDAY

-756 TKIYSNDYALTGAE
+756 TKVYSNDYALTSAE
-770 ITNKN
+770 ITKKN
-775 NVVLTADD
+775 NVVLTAGDV
-783 TVSLYRNGEIVPTNS
+783 VSLYKDGQIIPTNS
-798 NFKDNTHFISRNKKI
+798 NYKDNTHFISRNKKI
-813 AYGPHTVYNGKKTSE
+813 AYGPHTVYNGKKKTE
-828 LKNVQVYPYAYELS
+828 LKGVQVYPYAYELT

-881 IVQLKNGKYELI
+881 IVQLKNNKYELI
-893 NAEGENVLKS
+893 NAEGENVLKE

-927 YDCNGKEALSDVYTK
+927 YDCNGKEALSDIYTK
-942 IPEKAAIVFDGHP
+942 IPETAAIVFDGHP

-984 VLHDEGYFTIGDQY
+984 VLHEEGYFTIGDKY

>member
-15 SGCGSSSDNHEI
+15 SGCGSSSDNHDV
-27 KKTSFM
+27 KKSSFM

-47 GQRYTKDMYKTYT
+47 GQRYTKDMYKAYT
-60 PFEGGYLVTNES
+60 PFEGGYLVTDAN

-80 TGKTIIKPG
+80 TGKTIVKPG

-99 MLVGESQPQTGLYL
+99 MLVGETQPQTRLYL
-113 SASSLNMTENT
+113 SASTLEMTENT

-143 IDINQEGYVYAKHAG
+143 ININQQGYVYAKHAG
-158 TATLTATKDNASVT
+158 TAVLTATKDNASVT
-172 CVIKVEALHPYLS
+172 CVIKVKALHPYFDHD
-185 QESLDVYTSEPA
+185 SLDVYTLEPA
-197 TLTVNDFGAR
+197 TLTVNDYGAR
-207 TIEWKSKDPKIATV
+207 TIKWKSKDPKIATV
-221 DNGVIQGLKPGKTTI
+221 ENGVIQGLKPGTTTI
-236 IAKVGD
+236 SAKVGD
-242 DTLKCKIKVKRKTLK
+242 DTLECKVKVKRKTFK
-257 ISQNEATLYTGEEG
+257 ISHKEATFYVGDEG
-271 QYGIENAYPDIKWE
+271 QLGIENAYPDIKWE
-285 TSNAN
+285 TSNAA
-290 VVTVADGHIWAI
+290 VATVANGHIWTMS
-302 NPGKATIKATSNGQ
+302 PGKATLKATSNGQ
-316 TVKSKVTVKKRTQ
+316 TVKCVVTVKKRVP
-329 RLDQTKVTLLTEQKV
+329 RLDQTKVTLLTDQKV
-344 VLNVL
+344 VLNIL
-349 DKKNPEE
+349 DKANPED

-385 ITAKVGKKKYKAT
+385 ITAKIGKKKYKAT
-398 ITVKKRQIKINP
+398 VTVKKRQIKINP
-410 SKTTIE
+410 AKTTIE
-416 KDQHIFLQVLNKKDE
+416 KNQHIFLQLLNKKDE

-438 SNDQV
+438 SNDKV
-443 VIVAPDTGE
+443 VIVAQSGE

-458 GKATITVQAG
+458 GKATITAQVG
-468 NQKAK
+468 KQKAK
-473 AKITVKAKPLSLS
+473 AEITVKAKPLSLS

-492 DEESDYG
+492 DEESDEA

-505 ENQKVKWTTSDK
+505 ENQKVEWSSSDK
-517 TIAIVDNGTIHAN
+517 SIATVENGIIHA
-530 KAGKVTITATIDK
+530 KKEGTVTITATIDK

-548 DVTVHKLIKVIDQKE
+548 KVTVHKLIKVIDQKE

-569 GQGQLSVTNVNPE
+569 GQGQLTITNVDPE
-582 EVKWDSSD
+582 KIKWDTSD
-590 LNIATVENGTVY
+590 YGIATVANGTVY
-602 GIRTGKVTIT
+602 GLKTGKATITGKV
-612 ATVGKKKHTSEVT
+612 GKKTYTCKVT
-625 VIRNPET
+625 VVRNPDT
-632 ETKTRAADI
+632 ETKTKAADI

-658 SSTKSG
+658 SSTKTG
-664 LLKTDLPVIVKGKTY
+664 LLKTNLPVVVKDKTY
-679 KVVNNGKTLYAG
+679 KVINNGKTIYEG

-700 IDDASIVGF
+700 YEDASIVAF
-709 EDSINVYFKNGK
+709 NDSINIYLKNGK
-721 KSSIKEV
+721 KTSIKEV

-738 NQAILYDAD
+738 DQAILYDAY
-747 NQNTLAVIG
+747 NKNTLGVIG
-756 TKIYSNDYALTGAE
+756 TKVYSNEYALTRAE
-770 ITNKN
+770 ITKRN
-775 NVVLTADD
+775 NVVLTAGDV
-783 TVSLYRNGEIVPTNS
+783 VSLYKDGQIIPTNS
-798 NFKDNTHFISRNKKI
+798 NYKDDTHFISRNKKI
-813 AYGPHTVYNGKKTSE
+813 AYGPHTVYNGKKTTE
-828 LKNVQVYPYAYELS
+828 LKGVQVYPYAYELT

-881 IVQLKNGKYELI
+881 IVQLKNNKYELI
-893 NAEGENVLKS
+893 NAEGENVLKE

-927 YDCNGKEALSDVYTK
+927 YDCNGKEALSDIYTK
-942 IPEKAAIVFDGHP
+942 IPETAAIVFDGHP

-968 DVDNDM
+968 DVDNGM

-984 VLHDEGYFTIGDQY
+984 VLHEEGYFTIGDKY

>member
-15 SGCGSSSDNHEI
+15 SGCGSSSDNHDV
-27 KKTSFM
+27 KKSSFM

-60 PFEGGYLVTNES
+60 PFEGGYLVTDAN

-80 TGKTIIKPG
+80 TGKTIVKPG

-99 MLVGESQPQTGLYL
+99 MLVGENQPQTRLYL
-113 SASSLNMTENT
+113 SASTLEMTENT

-143 IDINQEGYVYAKHAG
+143 ININQQGYVYAKHAG
-158 TATLTATKDNASVT
+158 TAVLTATKDNASVT
-172 CVIKVEALHPYLS
+172 CVIKVKALHPYFDH
-185 QESLDVYTSEPA
+185 ESLDVYTSEPA
-197 TLTVNDFGAR
+197 TLTVNDYGAR
-207 TIEWKSKDPKIATV
+207 TIEWKSKNPKIATV
-221 DNGVIQGLKPGKTTI
+221 ENGVIQGLKPGTTTI
-236 IAKVGD
+236 SAKVGD
-242 DTLKCKIKVKRKTLK
+242 DTLECKVKVKRKTFK
-257 ISQNEATLYTGEEG
+257 ISHKEATFYVGDEG
-271 QYGIENAYPDIKWE
+271 QLGIENAYPDIKWE
-285 TSNAN
+285 TSNAA
-290 VVTVADGHIWAI
+290 VATVANGHIWTMS
-302 NPGKATIKATSNGQ
+302 PGKATLKATSNGQ
-316 TVKSKVTVKKRTQ
+316 TVKCVVTVKKRVP
-329 RLDQTKVTLLTEQKV
+329 RLDQTKVTLLTDQKV
-344 VLNVL
+344 VLNIL
-349 DKKNPEE
+349 DKASPED
-356 VVQWSSNKKKIAS
+356 VVQWSSSKKKIAS

-385 ITAKVGKKKYKAT
+385 ITAKIGKKKYKAT
-398 ITVKKRQIKINP
+398 VTVKKRQIKINP
-410 SKTTIE
+410 AKTTIE
-416 KDQHIFLQVLNKKDE
+416 KDQHIFLQLLNKKDE

-438 SNDQV
+438 SNDKV
-443 VIVAPDTGE
+443 VIVAQSGE

-458 GKATITVQAG
+458 GKATITAQVG
-468 NQKAK
+468 KQKAK
-473 AKITVKAKPLSLS
+473 AEITVKAKPLSLS

-492 DEESDYG
+492 DEGSDEA

-505 ENQKVKWTTSDK
+505 ENQKVKWTSSDES
-517 TIAIVDNGTIHAN
+517 IATVENGIIHA
-530 KAGKVTITATIDK
+530 KKEGKVTITATIDK

-548 DVTVHKLIKVIDQKE
+548 DVTVHKLVKVIDQKE

-569 GQGQLSVTNVNPE
+569 GQGQLTITNVDPE
-582 EVKWDSSD
+582 KIKWGTSD
-590 LNIATVENGTVY
+590 YGIATVANGTVY
-602 GIRTGKVTIT
+602 GLKTGKATITGKV
-612 ATVGKKKHTSEVT
+612 GKKTYTCKVT
-625 VIRNPET
+625 VVRNPDT
-632 ETKTRAADI
+632 ETKTKAADV

-658 SSTKSG
+658 SSAKTG
-664 LLKTDLPVIVKGKTY
+664 LLKTNLPVVVKDKTY
-679 KVVNNGKTLYAG
+679 KVINNGKTIYEG

-700 IDDASIVGF
+700 YEDASIVAF
-709 EDSINVYFKNGK
+709 NDSINIYLKNGK
-721 KSSIKEV
+721 KTSIKEV
-728 GNYSILASRK
+728 GNYSILAARK
-738 NQAILYDAD
+738 DQAILYDAY
-747 NQNTLAVIG
+747 NQNTLGVIG
-756 TKIYSNDYALTGAE
+756 TKVYSNDYALTSAE
-770 ITNKN
+770 ITKKN
-775 NVVLTADD
+775 NVVLTAGDV
-783 TVSLYRNGEIVPTNS
+783 VSLYKDGQIIPTNS
-798 NFKDNTHFISRNKKI
+798 NYKDNTHFISRNKKI
-813 AYGPHTVYNGKKTSE
+813 AYGPHTVYNGKKKTE
-828 LKNVQVYPYAYELS
+828 LKGVQVYPYAYELT

-881 IVQLKNGKYELI
+881 IVQLKNNKYELI
-893 NAEGENVLKS
+893 NAEGENVLKE

-927 YDCNGKEALSDVYTK
+927 YDCNGKEALSDIYTK
-942 IPEKAAIVFDGHP
+942 IPETAAIVFDGHP

-984 VLHDEGYFTIGDQY
+984 VLHEEGYFTIGDKY

>member
-1 MKKVIGILAAALIL
+1 MKKVIGILTAALIL
-15 SGCGSSSDNHEI
+15 SGCGSSSDNHDV
-27 KKTSFM
+27 KKSSFM

-47 GQRYTKDMYKTYT
+47 GQRYTKDMYKAYT
-60 PFEGGYLVTNES
+60 PFEGGYLVTDAN

-80 TGKTIIKPG
+80 TGKTIVKPG

-99 MLVGESQPQTGLYL
+99 MLVGETQPQTRLYL
-113 SASSLNMTENT
+113 SASSLEMTENT

-158 TATLTATKDNASVT
+158 TAVLTATKDNASVT
-172 CVIKVEALHPYLS
+172 CVIKVAALHPYFDH
-185 QESLDVYTSEPA
+185 ESLDVYTSEPA
-197 TLTVNDFGAR
+197 TLTVNDYGAR

-221 DNGVIQGLKPGKTTI
+221 ENGVIQGLKPGTTTI
-236 IAKVGD
+236 SAKVGD
-242 DTLKCKIKVKRKTLK
+242 DTLKCKVKVKRKKLK

-316 TVKSKVTVKKRTQ
+316 TVKSKVTVKKRVP
-329 RLDQTKVTLLTEQKV
+329 RLDQTKVTLLTDQKV
-344 VLNVL
+344 VLNIL
-349 DKKNPEE
+349 DKANPEDA
-356 VVQWSSNKKKIAS
+356 VQWSSNKKKIAS

-385 ITAKVGKKKYKAT
+385 ITAKIGKKKYKAT
-398 ITVKKRQIKINP
+398 VTVKKRQIKINP
-410 SKTTIE
+410 AKTTIE
-416 KDQHIFLQVLNKKDE
+416 KDQHIFLQLLNKKDE

-438 SNDQV
+438 SNDKV
-443 VIVAPDTGE
+443 VIVAQSGE

-473 AKITVKAKPLSLS
+473 AEITVKAKPLSLS

-492 DEESDYG
+492 DEGSDEA

-505 ENQKVKWTTSDK
+505 ENQKVEWTSSDES
-517 TIAIVDNGTIHAN
+517 IATVENGIIHA
-530 KAGKVTITATIDK
+530 KKEGKVTITATIDK

-569 GQGQLSVTNVNPE
+569 SQGQLTITNVDPE
-582 EVKWDSSD
+582 KIKWDSSD
-590 LNIATVENGTVY
+590 YDIATVANGTVY
-602 GIRTGKVTIT
+602 GMKTGKATITGKV
-612 ATVGKKKHTSEVT
+612 GKKTYTCKVT
-625 VIRNPET
+625 VVRNPDT
-632 ETKTRAADI
+632 ETKTKAADV

-679 KVVNNGKTLYAG
+679 KVVNNDKTLYVG

-700 IDDASIVGF
+700 YEDASIVAF
-709 EDSINVYFKNGK
+709 IDSINIYLKNGK
-721 KSSIKEV
+721 KTSIKEV
-728 GNYSILASRK
+728 GNYSILASRN

-747 NQNTLAVIG
+747 NQNTLGVIG
-756 TKIYSNDYALTGAE
+756 TKVYSNDYALTGAE

-775 NVVLTADD
+775 NVVLTAGDV
-783 TVSLYRNGEIVPTNS
+783 VSLYKDGKIIPTNS
-798 NFKDNTHFISRNKKI
+798 NYKDNTQFISRNKKI

-828 LKNVQVYPYAYELS
+828 LKGVQVYPYAYELT

-881 IVQLKNGKYELI
+881 IVQLKNNKYELI
-893 NAEGENVLKS
+893 NAEGENVLKE

-927 YDCNGKEALSDVYTK
+927 YDCNGKEALSDIYTK
-942 IPEKAAIVFDGHP
+942 IPETAAIVFDGHP

-968 DVDNDM
+968 DVDNGM

-984 VLHDEGYFTIGDQY
+984 VLHEEGYFTIGDKY

>member
-15 SGCGSSSDNHEI
+15 SGCGSSSDNHDV
-27 KKTSFM
+27 KKSSFM

-60 PFEGGYLVTNES
+60 PFEGGYLVTDAN

-80 TGKTIIKPG
+80 TGKTIVKPG

-99 MLVGESQPQTGLYL
+99 MLVGENQPQTRLYL
-113 SASSLNMTENT
+113 SASTLEMTENT

-143 IDINQEGYVYAKHAG
+143 ININQQGYVYAKHAG
-158 TATLTATKDNASVT
+158 TAVLTATKDNASVT
-172 CVIKVEALHPYLS
+172 CVIKVKALHPYFDH
-185 QESLDVYTSEPA
+185 ESLDVYTSEPA
-197 TLTVNDFGAR
+197 TLTVNDYGAR
-207 TIEWKSKDPKIATV
+207 TIEWKSKDSKIATV
-221 DNGVIQGLKPGKTTI
+221 ENGVIQGLKPGTTTI
-236 IAKVGD
+236 SAKVGD
-242 DTLKCKIKVKRKTLK
+242 DTLECKVKVKRKTFK
-257 ISQNEATLYTGEEG
+257 ISHKEATFYAGDEG
-271 QYGIENAYPDIKWE
+271 QLGIENAYPDIKWE
-285 TSNAN
+285 TSNAA
-290 VVTVADGHIWAI
+290 VATVANGHIWTMS
-302 NPGKATIKATSNGQ
+302 PGKATLKATSNGQ
-316 TVKSKVTVKKRTQ
+316 TVKCVVTVKKRVP
-329 RLDQTKVTLLTEQKV
+329 RLDQTKVTLLTDQKV
-344 VLNVL
+344 VLNIL
-349 DKKNPEE
+349 DKASPED
-356 VVQWSSNKKKIAS
+356 VVQWSSSKKKIAS

-385 ITAKVGKKKYKAT
+385 ITAKIGKKKYKAT
-398 ITVKKRQIKINP
+398 VTVKKRQIKINP
-410 SKTTIE
+410 AKTTIE
-416 KDQHIFLQVLNKKDE
+416 KDQHIFLQLLNKKDE

-438 SNDQV
+438 SNDKV
-443 VIVAPDTGE
+443 VIVAQSGE

-458 GKATITVQAG
+458 GKATITAQVG
-468 NQKAK
+468 KQKAK
-473 AKITVKAKPLSLS
+473 AEITVKAKPLSLS

-492 DEESDYG
+492 DEGSDEA

-505 ENQKVKWTTSDK
+505 ENQKVKWTSSDES
-517 TIAIVDNGTIHAN
+517 IATVENGIIHA
-530 KAGKVTITATIDK
+530 KKEGKVTITATIDK

-548 DVTVHKLIKVIDQKE
+548 DVTVHKLVKVIDQKE

-569 GQGQLSVTNVNPE
+569 GQGQLTITNVDPE
-582 EVKWDSSD
+582 KIKWGTSD
-590 LNIATVENGTVY
+590 YGIATVANGTVY
-602 GIRTGKVTIT
+602 GLKTGKATITGKV
-612 ATVGKKKHTSEVT
+612 GKKTYTCKVT
-625 VIRNPET
+625 VVRNPDT
-632 ETKTRAADI
+632 ETKTKAADV

-658 SSTKSG
+658 SSAKTG
-664 LLKTDLPVIVKGKTY
+664 LLKTNLPVVVKDKTY
-679 KVVNNGKTLYAG
+679 KVINNGKTIYEG

-700 IDDASIVGF
+700 YEDASIVAF
-709 EDSINVYFKNGK
+709 NDSINIYLKNGK
-721 KSSIKEV
+721 KTSIKEV
-728 GNYSILASRK
+728 GNYSILAARK
-738 NQAILYDAD
+738 DQAILYDAY
-747 NQNTLAVIG
+747 NQNTLGVIG
-756 TKIYSNDYALTGAE
+756 TKVYSNDYALTSAE
-770 ITNKN
+770 ITKKN
-775 NVVLTADD
+775 NVVLTAGDV
-783 TVSLYRNGEIVPTNS
+783 VSLYKDGQIIPTNS
-798 NFKDNTHFISRNKKI
+798 NYKDNTHFISRNKKI
-813 AYGPHTVYNGKKTSE
+813 AYGPHTVYNGKKKTE
-828 LKNVQVYPYAYELS
+828 LKGVQVYPYAYELT

-881 IVQLKNGKYELI
+881 IVQLKNNKYELI
-893 NAEGENVLKS
+893 NAEGENVLKE

-927 YDCNGKEALSDVYTK
+927 YDCNGKEALSDIYTK
-942 IPEKAAIVFDGHP
+942 IPETAAIVFDGHP

-984 VLHDEGYFTIGDQY
+984 VLHEEGYFTIGDKY

>member
-15 SGCGSSSDNHEI
+15 SGCGSSSDNHDV
-27 KKTSFM
+27 KKSSFM

-47 GQRYTKDMYKTYT
+47 GQRYTKDMYKAYT
-60 PFEGGYLVTNES
+60 PFEGGYLVTDAN

-80 TGKTIIKPG
+80 TGKTIVKPG

-99 MLVGESQPQTGLYL
+99 MLVGENQPQTRLYL
-113 SASSLNMTENT
+113 SASTLEMTENT

-143 IDINQEGYVYAKHAG
+143 ININQQGYVYAKHAG
-158 TATLTATKDNASVT
+158 TAVLTATKDNASVT
-172 CVIKVEALHPYLS
+172 CVIKVEALHPYFNH
-185 QESLDVYTSEPA
+185 ESLDVYTSEPA
-197 TLTVNDFGAR
+197 TLTVNDYGAR

-221 DNGVIQGLKPGKTTI
+221 ENGVIQGLKPGTTTI
-236 IAKVGD
+236 SAKVGD
-242 DTLKCKIKVKRKTLK
+242 DTLECKVKVKRKTFK
-257 ISQNEATLYTGEEG
+257 ISHKEATFYVGDEG
-271 QYGIENAYPDIKWE
+271 QLGIENAYPDIKWE
-285 TSNAN
+285 TSNAA
-290 VVTVADGHIWAI
+290 VATVANGHIWTMS
-302 NPGKATIKATSNGQ
+302 PGKATLKATSNGQ
-316 TVKSKVTVKKRTQ
+316 TVKCVVTVKKRVP
-329 RLDQTKVTLLTEQKV
+329 RLDQTKVTLLTDQKV
-344 VLNVL
+344 VLNIL
-349 DKKNPEE
+349 DKANPED

-385 ITAKVGKKKYKAT
+385 ITAKIGKKKYKAT
-398 ITVKKRQIKINP
+398 VTVKKRQIKINP
-410 SKTTIE
+410 AKTTIE
-416 KDQHIFLQVLNKKDE
+416 KDQHIFLQLLNKKDE

-438 SNDQV
+438 SNDKV
-443 VIVAPDTGE
+443 VIVAQSGE

-458 GKATITVQAG
+458 GKATITAQVG
-468 NQKAK
+468 KQKAK
-473 AKITVKAKPLSLS
+473 AEITVKAKPLSLS

-492 DEESDYG
+492 DEGSDEA

-505 ENQKVKWTTSDK
+505 ENQKVKWTSSDES
-517 TIAIVDNGTIHAN
+517 IATVENGIIHA
-530 KAGKVTITATIDK
+530 KKEGKVTITATIDK

-569 GQGQLSVTNVNPE
+569 GQGQLTITNVDPE
-582 EVKWDSSD
+582 KIKWNTSD
-590 LNIATVENGTVY
+590 YGIATVANGTVY
-602 GIRTGKVTIT
+602 GLKTGKATITGKV
-612 ATVGKKKHTSEVT
+612 GKKTYTCKVT
-625 VIRNPET
+625 VVRNPDT
-632 ETKTRAADI
+632 ETKTKAADV

-658 SSTKSG
+658 SSAKTG
-664 LLKTDLPVIVKGKTY
+664 LLKTNLPVVVKDKTY
-679 KVVNNGKTLYAG
+679 KVINNGKTIYEG

-700 IDDASIVGF
+700 YEDASIVAF
-709 EDSINVYFKNGK
+709 NDSINIYLKNGK
-721 KSSIKEV
+721 KTSIKEV
-728 GNYSILASRK
+728 GNYSILAARK
-738 NQAILYDAD
+738 DQAILYDAY
-747 NQNTLAVIG
+747 NQNTLGVIG
-756 TKIYSNDYALTGAE
+756 TKVYSNDYALTDAE
-770 ITNKN
+770 ITKKN
-775 NVVLTADD
+775 NVVLTAGDV
-783 TVSLYRNGEIVPTNS
+783 VSLYKNGQIIPTNS
-798 NFKDNTHFISRNKKI
+798 NYKDNTHFISRNKKV
-813 AYGPHTVYNGKKTSE
+813 AYGPHTVYNGKKKTE
-828 LKNVQVYPYAYELS
+828 LKGVQVYPYAYELT

-881 IVQLKNGKYELI
+881 IVQLKNNKYELI
-893 NAEGENVLKS
+893 NAEGENVLKE

-927 YDCNGKEALSDVYTK
+927 YDCNGKEALSDIYTK
-942 IPEKAAIVFDGHP
+942 IPETAAIVFDGHP

-968 DVDNDM
+968 DVDNGM

-984 VLHDEGYFTIGDQY
+984 VLHEEGYFTIGDKY

>member
-15 SGCGSSSDNHEI
+15 SGCGSSSDNHDV
-27 KKTSFM
+27 KKSSFM

-47 GQRYTKDMYKTYT
+47 GQRYTKDMYKAYT
-60 PFEGGYLVTNES
+60 PFEGGYLVTDAN

-80 TGKTIIKPG
+80 TGKTIVKPG

-99 MLVGESQPQTGLYL
+99 MLVGETQPQTRLYL
-113 SASSLNMTENT
+113 SASTLEMTENT

-143 IDINQEGYVYAKHAG
+143 ININQQGYVYAKHAG
-158 TATLTATKDNASVT
+158 TAVLTATKDNASVT
-172 CVIKVEALHPYLS
+172 CVIKVKALHPYFDHD
-185 QESLDVYTSEPA
+185 SLDVYTLEPA
-197 TLTVNDFGAR
+197 TLTVNDYGAR
-207 TIEWKSKDPKIATV
+207 TIKWKSKDPKIATV
-221 DNGVIQGLKPGKTTI
+221 ENGVIQGLKPGTTTI
-236 IAKVGD
+236 SAKVGD
-242 DTLKCKIKVKRKTLK
+242 DTLECKVKVKRKTFK
-257 ISQNEATLYTGEEG
+257 ISHKEATFYVGDEG
-271 QYGIENAYPDIKWE
+271 QLGIENAYPDIKWE
-285 TSNAN
+285 TSNAA
-290 VVTVADGHIWAI
+290 VATVANGHIWTMG
-302 NPGKATIKATSNGQ
+302 PGKATLKATSNGQ
-316 TVKSKVTVKKRTQ
+316 TVKCVVTVKKRVP
-329 RLDQTKVTLLTEQKV
+329 RLDQTKVTLLTDQKV
-344 VLNVL
+344 VLNIL
-349 DKKNPEE
+349 DKANPED

-385 ITAKVGKKKYKAT
+385 ITAKIGKKKYKAT
-398 ITVKKRQIKINP
+398 VTVKKRQIKINP
-410 SKTTIE
+410 AKTTIE
-416 KDQHIFLQVLNKKDE
+416 KNQHIFLQLLNKKDE

-438 SNDQV
+438 SNDKV
-443 VIVAPDTGE
+443 VIVAQSGE

-458 GKATITVQAG
+458 GKATITAQVG
-468 NQKAK
+468 KQKAK
-473 AKITVKAKPLSLS
+473 AEITVKAKPLSLS

-492 DEESDYG
+492 DEESDEA

-505 ENQKVKWTTSDK
+505 ENQKVEWSSSDK
-517 TIAIVDNGTIHAN
+517 SIATVENGIIHA
-530 KAGKVTITATIDK
+530 KKEGTVTITATIDK

-548 DVTVHKLIKVIDQKE
+548 KVTVHKLIKVIDQKE

-569 GQGQLSVTNVNPE
+569 GQGQLTITNVDSE
-582 EVKWDSSD
+582 KIKWDTSD
-590 LNIATVENGTVY
+590 YGIATVANGTVY
-602 GIRTGKVTIT
+602 GMKTGKATITGKV
-612 ATVGKKKHTSEVT
+612 GKKTYTCKVT
-625 VIRNPET
+625 VVRNPDT
-632 ETKTRAADI
+632 ETKTKAADI

-658 SSTKSG
+658 SSTKTG
-664 LLKTDLPVIVKGKTY
+664 LLKTNLPVVVKDKTY
-679 KVVNNGKTLYAG
+679 KVINNGKTIYEG

-700 IDDASIVGF
+700 YEDASIVAF
-709 EDSINVYFKNGK
+709 NDSINIYLKNGK
-721 KSSIKEV
+721 KTSIKEV

-738 NQAILYDAD
+738 DQAILYDAY
-747 NQNTLAVIG
+747 NKNTLGVIG
-756 TKIYSNDYALTGAE
+756 TKVYSNEYALTSAE
-770 ITNKN
+770 ITKKN
-775 NVVLTADD
+775 NVVLTAGDV
-783 TVSLYRNGEIVPTNS
+783 VSLYKDGQIIPTNS
-798 NFKDNTHFISRNKKI
+798 NYKDNTHFISRNKKI
-813 AYGPHTVYNGKKTSE
+813 AYGPHTVYNGKKTTE
-828 LKNVQVYPYAYELS
+828 LKGVQVYPYAYELT

-881 IVQLKNGKYELI
+881 IVQLKNNKYELI
-893 NAEGENVLKS
+893 NAEGENVLKE

-927 YDCNGKEALSDVYTK
+927 YDCNGKEALSDIYTK
-942 IPEKAAIVFDGHP
+942 IPETAAIVFDGHP

-968 DVDNDM
+968 DVDNGM

-984 VLHDEGYFTIGDQY
+984 VLHEEGYFTIGDKY

>member
-15 SGCGSSSDNHEI
+15 SGCGSSSDNHDV
-27 KKTSFM
+27 KKSSFM

-47 GQRYTKDMYKTYT
+47 GQRYTKDMYKAYM
-60 PFEGGYLVTNES
+60 PFEGGYLVTDAN

-80 TGKTIIKPG
+80 TGKTIVKPG

-99 MLVGESQPQTGLYL
+99 MLVGETQPQTRLYL
-113 SASSLNMTENT
+113 SASTLEMTENT

-143 IDINQEGYVYAKHAG
+143 ININQQGYVYAKHAG
-158 TATLTATKDNASVT
+158 TAVLTATKDNASVT
-172 CVIKVEALHPYLS
+172 CVIKVKALHPYFDHD
-185 QESLDVYTSEPA
+185 SLDVYTLEPA
-197 TLTVNDFGAR
+197 TLTVNDYGAR
-207 TIEWKSKDPKIATV
+207 TIKWKSKDPKIATV
-221 DNGVIQGLKPGKTTI
+221 ENGVIQGLKPGTTTI
-236 IAKVGD
+236 SAKVGD
-242 DTLKCKIKVKRKTLK
+242 DTLECKVKVKRKTFK
-257 ISQNEATLYTGEEG
+257 ISHKEATFYVGDEG
-271 QYGIENAYPDIKWE
+271 QLGIENAYPDIKWE
-285 TSNAN
+285 TSNAA
-290 VVTVADGHIWAI
+290 VATVANGHIWTMS
-302 NPGKATIKATSNGQ
+302 PGKATLKATSNGQ
-316 TVKSKVTVKKRTQ
+316 TVKCVVTVKKRVP
-329 RLDQTKVTLLTEQKV
+329 RLDQTKVTLLTDQKV
-344 VLNVL
+344 VLNIL
-349 DKKNPEE
+349 DKANPED

-385 ITAKVGKKKYKAT
+385 ITAKIGKKKYKAT
-398 ITVKKRQIKINP
+398 VTVKKRQIKINP
-410 SKTTIE
+410 AKTTIE
-416 KDQHIFLQVLNKKDE
+416 KNQHIFLQLLNKKDE

-438 SNDQV
+438 SNDKV
-443 VIVAPDTGE
+443 VIVAQSGE

-458 GKATITVQAG
+458 GKATIAAQVG
-468 NQKAK
+468 KQKAK
-473 AKITVKAKPLSLS
+473 AEITVKAKPLSLS

-492 DEESDYG
+492 DEESDEA

-505 ENQKVKWTTSDK
+505 ENQKVEWSSSDK
-517 TIAIVDNGTIHAN
+517 SIATVENGIIHA
-530 KAGKVTITATIDK
+530 KKEGTVTITATIDK

-548 DVTVHKLIKVIDQKE
+548 KVTVHKLIKVIDQKE

-569 GQGQLSVTNVNPE
+569 GQGQLTITNVDPE
-582 EVKWDSSD
+582 KIKWDTSD
-590 LNIATVENGTVY
+590 YGIATVANGTVY
-602 GIRTGKVTIT
+602 GLKTGKATITGKV
-612 ATVGKKKHTSEVT
+612 GKKTYTCKVT
-625 VIRNPET
+625 VVRNPDT
-632 ETKTRAADI
+632 ETKTKAADI

-658 SSTKSG
+658 SSAKTG
-664 LLKTDLPVIVKGKTY
+664 LLKTNLPVVVKDKTY
-679 KVVNNGKTLYAG
+679 KVINNGKTIYEG

-700 IDDASIVGF
+700 YEDASIVAF
-709 EDSINVYFKNGK
+709 NDSINIYLKNGK
-721 KSSIKEV
+721 KTSIKEV

-738 NQAILYDAD
+738 DQAILYDAY
-747 NQNTLAVIG
+747 NKNTLGVIG
-756 TKIYSNDYALTGAE
+756 TKVYSNEYALTRAE
-770 ITNKN
+770 ITKRN
-775 NVVLTADD
+775 NVVLTAGDV
-783 TVSLYRNGEIVPTNS
+783 VSLYKDGQIIPTNS
-798 NFKDNTHFISRNKKI
+798 NYKDNTHFISRNKKI
-813 AYGPHTVYNGKKTSE
+813 AYGPHTVYNGKKTTE
-828 LKNVQVYPYAYELS
+828 LKGVQVYPYAYELT

-881 IVQLKNGKYELI
+881 IVQLKNNKYELI
-893 NAEGENVLKS
+893 NAEGENVLKE

-927 YDCNGKEALSDVYTK
+927 YDCNGKEALSDIYTK
-942 IPEKAAIVFDGHP
+942 IPETAAIVFDGHP

-968 DVDNDM
+968 DVDNGM

-984 VLHDEGYFTIGDQY
+984 VLHEEGYFTIGDKY

>member
-130 NDAVVWSTNDNDV
+130 NDAVVWSTSDNDV

-285 TSNAN
+285 TSNAA
-290 VVTVADGHIWAI
+290 VATVANGHIWTMS
-302 NPGKATIKATSNGQ
+302 PGKATLKATSNGQ
-316 TVKSKVTVKKRTQ
+316 TVKCVVTVKKRVP
-329 RLDQTKVTLLTEQKV
+329 RLDQTKVTLLTDQKV
-344 VLNVL
+344 VLNIL
-349 DKKNPEE
+349 DKANPED

-385 ITAKVGKKKYKAT
+385 ITAKIGKKKYKAT
-398 ITVKKRQIKINP
+398 VTVKKRQIKINP
-410 SKTTIE
+410 AKTTIE
-416 KDQHIFLQVLNKKDE
+416 KDQHIFLQLLNKKDE

-438 SNDQV
+438 SNDKV
-443 VIVAPDTGE
+443 VIVAQSGE

-458 GKATITVQAG
+458 GKATITAQVG
-468 NQKAK
+468 KQKAK
-473 AKITVKAKPLSLS
+473 AEITVKAKPLSLS

-492 DEESDYG
+492 DEGSDEA

-505 ENQKVKWTTSDK
+505 ENQKVKWTSSDES
-517 TIAIVDNGTIHAN
+517 IATVENGIIHA
-530 KAGKVTITATIDK
+530 KKEGKVTITATIDK

-548 DVTVHKLIKVIDQKE
+548 DVTVNKLVKVIDQKE

-569 GQGQLSVTNVNPE
+569 GQGQLTITNVDPE
-582 EVKWDSSD
+582 KIKWGTSD
-590 LNIATVENGTVY
+590 YGIATVANGTVY
-602 GIRTGKVTIT
+602 GLKTGKATITGKV
-612 ATVGKKKHTSEVT
+612 GKKTYTCKVT
-625 VIRNPET
+625 VVRNPDT
-632 ETKTRAADI
+632 ETKTKAADV

-658 SSTKSG
+658 SSAKTG
-664 LLKTDLPVIVKGKTY
+664 LLKTNLPVVVKGKTY
-679 KVVNNGKTLYAG
+679 KVINNGKTIYEG

-700 IDDASIVGF
+700 YEDASIVAF
-709 EDSINVYFKNGK
+709 NDSINIYLKNGK
-721 KSSIKEV
+721 KTSIKEV

-738 NQAILYDAD
+738 DQAILYDAY
-747 NQNTLAVIG
+747 NQNTLGVIG
-756 TKIYSNDYALTGAE
+756 TKVYSNDYALTSAE
-770 ITNKN
+770 ITKKN
-775 NVVLTADD
+775 NVVLTAGDV
-783 TVSLYRNGEIVPTNS
+783 VSLYKDGQIIPTNS
-798 NFKDNTHFISRNKKI
+798 NYKDNTHFISRNKKI
-813 AYGPHTVYNGKKTSE
+813 AYGPHTVYNGKKKTE
-828 LKNVQVYPYAYELS
+828 LKGVQVYPYAYELT

-881 IVQLKNGKYELI
+881 IVQLKNNKYELI
-893 NAEGENVLKS
+893 NAEGENVLKE

-927 YDCNGKEALSDVYTK
+927 YDCNGKEALSDIYTK
-942 IPEKAAIVFDGHP
+942 IPETAAIVFDGHP

-984 VLHDEGYFTIGDQY
+984 VLHEEGYFTIGDKY